1 MLRTKKGVSLIT
13 VLLFMLVATIAATAT
28 YRWIT
33 REGESSA
40 SRMVR
45 SEAYMSA
52 VSGIEAAR
60 SWMTYHGNDVGALI
74 ADYFANDK
82 KPILLDSALA
92 PLNRS
97 GQNYNVWLTGVNAEK
112 NSYKLKIF
120 SEGEARNGAK
130 HSEVAILNVNGL
142 YRVQIPEQGSEID
155 FNEAF
160 FGSLASAGDLNVNS
174 IIVNGSP
181 DATNGG
187 GAAFSTVNVTDYL
200 FVTGTAEFNSSTNVG
215 TMYVEGDFMRCTNVN
230 VNGDVFVGGKW
241 YATMG
246 GAGDVIAGDL
256 YVAGGIDLT
265 WQGPRTQGGCGGGIG
280 GTLSV
285 SGNLTSDGTVKMPD
299 NNGTWNLKVGKN
311 LVINDAMVFNTGGNS
326 NQSFPLEVGLN
337 TYIKDGISGTH
348 NYVDVAR
355 VKFGASAST
364 DTYIPNVYRVNAVD
378 SAKSGDPSTYFQSA
392 LSGDI
397 AYFSIMGQYHN
408 GGVPSSL
415 DDWKANRLDSLKKR
429 VKEGG
434 TANGCQTDK
443 YVEDPIQFNK
453 DILTSEVVLT
463 QGNHAACPALDIWKQ
478 WPSDWVAQ
486 VNACYAT
493 AESDEKYDDTWLVID
508 LTDPMFATPGT
519 LLDGKYVFIIHSDG
533 NSGNEFVLPAMT
545 EQSKAF
551 IYFPDGWNKTIRFY
565 KGDSDNNH
573 YFIFSDKDIK
583 DFQMNVNHPMQ
594 GSIFM
599 SNCASLNTGTHNA
612 ALSAVSDKDFN
623 DMLATSGIIC
633 NNDGSGKCNSNSGTG
648 GSSGGSGGSS
658 TTSSGAYDSYYI
670 ATAPQLGITLES
682 QYEAKEKAPSANNYN
697 GISPS
702 ILVLPRVI
710 YLNRDPVGQLSDYYT
725 VINLNGANETPSASN
740 VSCSPS
746 GINTAGL
753 LYQNDALID
762 EGIYECAYSS
772 TGSYG
777 TVPFYVVISGT
788 AGTTPA
794 VKFKESA
801 AEIAPGGTC
810 AEVTLV
816 VPSSTR
822 ANPISV
828 DVSVSSLPSDWTMTA
843 LSGVSERSGTT
854 DLNRIF
860 TASATP
866 SATGASEI
874 ALFKVCANS
883 GAAQG
888 TMLFQLVTPCEGC
901 IIGSPNLEIVAVTGH
916 AEVERKSLE
925 AYCAQTENV
934 QICED
939 KGWDKKALYPD
950 CDDFISGSWVEASG
964 LNCSAEEVNNKW
976 SCGTN
981 LSIGLKGVSSVPD
994 YCERIIPSENNSILS
1009 PENDQTYPL
1018 YASVKRKPYT
1028 LTVKLEGASSNDAKI
1043 HVYESAT
1050 GTYPSSPSYTCT
1062 QSDGACDYTVYAGS
1076 RIKLSYEEGSD
1087 KFSYWKCLGDN
1098 CPVNISNSSD
1108 YSLLISADNEV
1119 TAKFNDKDKHC
1130 FYEDFLSLKAFC
1142 STGETNCIE
1151 NCTLRDGC
1159 DISKTSA
1166 NWQMMFAINKKSNAT
1181 PVIEDGAIYTT
1192 NTKNANNKNGSPIL
1206 VLRAADAGSNGTM
1219 TSLFQ
1224 TTILASNK
1232 KNEFLNSGIIFR
1244 ANATMSEYLILNVFG
1259 VGFGDAGV
1267 LTARICKGAGQGIQ
1281 NSSGCIEKTLLD
1293 VNGVQRIISPT
1304 TMIKLSMTV
1313 SSSTL
1318 TVSATVSSSILGE
1331 IFDISSTVG
1340 ATFDLSSYGMNDLEH
1355 QYVGFALADSPF
1367 RVYDL
1372 GWESFDYG
1380 DACWETPKLSC
1391 SFKANYLGSIVPK
1404 DSLVTPWVGT
1414 SSWFSENGCT
1424 LKFYYNGWDNQTSYN
1439 GFSWGG
1445 YGFSLVGSYYQF
1457 SEGGLH
1463 GVPYS
1468 GSFVWNGI
1476 TCNYSGVRQHV
1487 VVQADCPSS
1496 LNSSLSGDT
1505 ASCGTFMV
1513 GEVTRCGENAVILSG
1528 SEEYVP
1534 AETDKE
1540 FLTGAALNLREATL
1554 YFHIANL
1561 DENATITVYLKDS
1574 LGNFSLPGYLTTNGD
1589 VSLNVN
1595 VMSDLETFDP
1605 QAVTA
1610 VILKGTS
1617 YFYVSYIASSCPYA
1631 LGIASCGATYNGTS
1645 WKIDAKFTNPEGVAS
1660 NGCSV
1665 TPSSSEING
1674 LSDVTCP
1681 TDGSG
1686 FSISDPDLY
1695 TRLNNGGVDL
1705 SYSFVVK
1712 AKSSNG
1718 GEVTCTTDEVTFKPA
1733 AITCSVAKSE
1743 VFTGAGVPKLTYRI
1757 DNCPSSG
1764 CDYTLELEG
1773 TGESASGTT
1782 KGNSETWSPTANTT
1796 PPLSAGEYFY
1806 KISSMGKTASCNFTV
1821 KEASP
1826 ASVSNCRIEGN
1837 TFKADV
1843 TPADNGSDWSIVV
1856 AIHDQLGNT
1865 LNTSS
1870 TQTGSGTAYSYTLP
1884 SISATETDATYWA
1897 LLYLN
1902 GNGIESC
1909 KESFPVKGTGV
1920 SSSSNAAEVSSSSS
1934 ETVSSS
1940 SSAGAITATCNVQ
1953 PNNYNISGS
1962 DALYDSQDAY
1972 FLMKNNTNEA
1982 ATFDVSLYEGAYSK
1996 GSGTISSWSGV
2007 SSINLGKLSAGTH
2020 TFTLQASGKTI
2031 CSVSLTVKEES
2042 MECSVEDLNG
2052 NKINSIDMGQTYVL
2066 KWICIQ
2072 QDPNSFGG
2080 NYSKNGS
2087 YVGGASCSNGICSVT
2102 TSENSPGSFVYTL
2115 NTWNCNSSACTNTIN
2130 INDVAPAITCPDNMT
2145 KSVGSTV
2152 SVTPKSLSG
2161 CASGCSYT
2169 IDGTSASGSDY
2180 TGGAISFAGA
2190 SYAVTETYTFNV
2202 SNSKGERASCSFNV
2216 EYSEGS
2222 TCSSSDWIIGQWD
2235 SNKHIDGT
2243 FTGACYEFN
2252 TSKACSSVQVHASGS
2267 GEILVNGQRRQC
2279 SYSDSTVPALSVIK
2293 LEVPDGCTV
2302 TKLYVSNCN

>member
-82 KPILLDSALA
+82 KPILLDSALS

-97 GQNYNVWLTGVNAEK
+97 GQNYNVWLTGVNTEK

-142 YRVQIPEQGSEID
+142 YRVQIPQEGSEID

-181 DATNGG
+181 NATNGG

-246 GAGDVIAGDL
+246 GSGDVIAGDL
-256 YVAGGIDLT
+256 YVVGGIDLT
-265 WQGPRTQGGCGGGIG
+265 TQGPRTQGGCGGGIG

-648 GSSGGSGGSS
+648 GSSGGSGSSS

-670 ATAPQLGITLES
+670 ATAAQLGITLES
-682 QYEAKEKAPSANNYN
+682 QYEAKEKAPTANNYN
-697 GISPS
+697 EISPS

-710 YLNRDPVGQLSDYYT
+710 YLNRDPIGKLSDYYS

-981 LSIGLKGVSSVPD
+981 LAIGLKGVSSVPD

-1062 QSDGACDYTVYAGS
+1062 QSDDACDYTVYAGS

-1424 LKFYYNGWDNQTSYN
+1424 LKFYYNGWDNPTSYN

-1468 GSFVWNGI
+1468 GSFIWYGI
-1476 TCNYSGVRQHV
+1476 TYNYTGIRQNV

-1528 SEEYVP
+1528 SEKYVP

-1645 WKIDAKFTNPEGVAS
+1645 WKIDAKFTNPEGAAS

-1665 TPSSSEING
+1665 TPSSSDIDG

-1733 AITCSVAKSE
+1733 AITCSVEKSE

-1773 TGESASGTT
+1773 TGESVSGTT

-1843 TPADNGSDWSIVV
+1843 TPASNGSAWSIVV
-1856 AIHDQLGNT
+1856 AVHDQLGNVVNAGST
-1865 LNTSS
+1865 TSG
-1870 TQTGSGTAYSYTLP
+1870 TGSSYSYVLP
-1884 SISATETDATYWA
+1884 PFSPKGNDETYSA

-1902 GNGIESC
+1902 GNGVASC
-1909 KESFPVKGTGV
+1909 QESFTVLGTGV
-1920 SSSSNAAEVSSSSS
+1920 SSSSSAIGEVSSSSS
-1934 ETVSSS
+1934 SVEASS
-1940 SSAGAITATCNVQ
+1940 SSAGAITATCTFESSVGVGNTAKL
-1953 PNNYNISGS
+1953 NI
-1962 DALYDSQDAY
+1962 
-1972 FLMKNNTNEA
+1972 
-1982 ATFDVSLYEGAYSK
+1982 
-1996 GSGTISSWSGV
+1996 
-2007 SSINLGKLSAGTH
+2007 SSINGQNVDSVNMILTGEGVSKTISVNRYWNAAVEITAPSSVSNYEYVLYYEGNVVCRATLNVISLLTCSTDKSEVPLGES
-2020 TFTLQASGKTI
+2020 FTLSTVYAGDAWNCDLSGNGATSACNSSHTI
-2031 CSVSLTVKEES
+2031 SPTALGAQTYVYKVTNGSKGYA
-2042 MECSVEDLNG
+2042 ECSVD
-2052 NKINSIDMGQTYVL
+2052 V
-2066 KWICIQ
+2066 
-2072 QDPNSFGG
+2072 
-2080 NYSKNGS
+2080 
-2087 YVGGASCSNGICSVT
+2087 SVV
-2102 TSENSPGSFVYTL
+2102 E
-2115 NTWNCNSSACTNTIN
+2115 
-2130 INDVAPAITCPDNMT
+2130 VAPTITCPDDMA
-2145 KSVGSTV
+2145 KSVGATV

-2161 CASGCSYT
+2161 CASGCYYT
-2169 IDGTSASGSDY
+2169 IDGTGASGSGY
-2180 TGGAISFAGA
+2180 TGGAVSFTGA
-2190 SYAVTETYTFNV
+2190 SSAGTSTYTFNV
-2202 SNSKGERASCSFNV
+2202 SNSKGSASCNFNV
-2216 EYSEGS
+2216 EYSAS
-2222 TCSSSDWIIGQWD
+2222 ACADSDWIIDQNN
-2235 SNKHIDGT
+2235 SNKTIDGS
-2243 FTGACYEFN
+2243 FSGGCYEFN
-2252 TSKACSSVQVHASGS
+2252 TAKACSNVQMHSSGT
-2267 GEILVNGQRRQC
+2267 GTVMVNGQERTC
-2279 SYSDSTVPALSVIK
+2279 GYSDSAVSASAIITLDVPST
-2293 LEVPDGCTV
+2293 CTV
-2302 TKLYVSNCN
+2302 TKLYVYNCK

>member
-1 MLRTKKGVSLIT
+1 
-13 VLLFMLVATIAATAT
+13 MLVATIAATAT

-97 GQNYNVWLTGVNAEK
+97 GQNYNVWLTGVNTEK

-142 YRVQIPEQGSEID
+142 YRVQIPQEGSEID

-181 DATNGG
+181 NATNGG

-246 GAGDVIAGDL
+246 SSGDVIAGDL
-256 YVAGGIDLT
+256 YVVGGIDLT
-265 WQGPRTQGGCGGGIG
+265 TQGPRTQGGCGGGIG

-285 SGNLTSDGTVKMPD
+285 GGNLTSEGPVKMPN
-299 NNGTWNLKVGKN
+299 NNGTWNLVVGQN
-311 LVINDAMVFNTGGNS
+311 LVVNDAMVFNTGGNS

-648 GSSGGSGGSS
+648 GSSGGSGSSS

-670 ATAPQLGITLES
+670 ATAAQLGITLES
-682 QYEAKEKAPSANNYN
+682 QYEAKEKAPTANNYN
-697 GISPS
+697 EISPS

-710 YLNRDPVGQLSDYYT
+710 YLNRDPIGKLSDYYS

-740 VSCSPS
+740 VSCSPA
-746 GINTAGL
+746 GIRTTGL
-753 LYQNDALID
+753 LYQNDELID

-777 TVPFYVVISGT
+777 TVPFYVVVSGT

-939 KGWDKKALYPD
+939 EGWDEKAHYPD
-950 CDDFISGSWVEASG
+950 CDDFISGSWLEASG
-964 LNCSAEEVNNKW
+964 LNCSVEEVNNKW

-1468 GSFVWNGI
+1468 GSFIWNGI
-1476 TCNYSGVRQHV
+1476 TYNYTGIRQNV

-1712 AKSSNG
+1712 AKSSTG
-1718 GEVTCTTDEVTFKPA
+1718 SEVSCTTDEVTFKPA

-1782 KGNSETWSPTANTT
+1782 SGNSETWSPTANTT

-1821 KEASP
+1821 KEASQ

-1843 TPADNGSDWSIVV
+1843 TPASNGSAWSIVV
-1856 AIHDQLGNT
+1856 AVHDQLGNVVNAGST
-1865 LNTSS
+1865 TSG
-1870 TQTGSGTAYSYTLP
+1870 TGSSYSYVLP
-1884 SISATETDATYWA
+1884 PFSPKGNDETYSA

-1902 GNGIESC
+1902 GNGVASC
-1909 KESFPVKGTGV
+1909 QESFTVPGTGV
-1920 SSSSNAAEVSSSSS
+1920 SSSSAQSSSSAVEVSSSSS
-1934 ETVSSS
+1934 SVEASS
-1940 SSAGAITATCNVQ
+1940 SSAGAITATCTFESSVGVGNTAKL
-1953 PNNYNISGS
+1953 NI
-1962 DALYDSQDAY
+1962 
-1972 FLMKNNTNEA
+1972 
-1982 ATFDVSLYEGAYSK
+1982 
-1996 GSGTISSWSGV
+1996 
-2007 SSINLGKLSAGTH
+2007 SSINGQNVDSVNMILTGEGVSKTISVNRYWNAAVEITAPSSVSNYEYVLYYEGNVVCRATLNVISLLTCSTDKSEVPLGES
-2020 TFTLQASGKTI
+2020 FTLSTVYAGDAWNCDLSGNGATNACNSSHTI
-2031 CSVSLTVKEES
+2031 SPTALGAQTYVYKVTNGSKGYA
-2042 MECSVEDLNG
+2042 ECSVD
-2052 NKINSIDMGQTYVL
+2052 V
-2066 KWICIQ
+2066 
-2072 QDPNSFGG
+2072 
-2080 NYSKNGS
+2080 
-2087 YVGGASCSNGICSVT
+2087 SVV
-2102 TSENSPGSFVYTL
+2102 E
-2115 NTWNCNSSACTNTIN
+2115 
-2130 INDVAPAITCPDNMT
+2130 VAPTITCPDDMA
-2145 KSVGSTV
+2145 KSVGATV

-2161 CASGCSYT
+2161 CASGCYYT
-2169 IDGTSASGSDY
+2169 IDGTGATGSGY
-2180 TGGAISFAGA
+2180 TGGAVSFTGA
-2190 SYAVTETYTFNV
+2190 SSAGIQSYTFNV
-2202 SNSKGERASCSFNV
+2202 SNSKGSASCNFNV
-2216 EYSEGS
+2216 EYSASATIDITASYGS
-2222 TCSSSDWIIGQWD
+2222 YQSYTPGKCYSITMAGGSVWRCTAGSQSTTRFIGVFNSS
-2235 SNKHIDGT
+2235 N
-2243 FTGACYEFN
+2243 FN
-2252 TSKACSSVQVHASGS
+2252 IEAWQTQATTTNPGSGS
-2267 GEILVNGQRRQC
+2267 VVEFCVDDNAPTDLQC
-2279 SYSDSTVPALSVIK
+2279 ANDW
-2293 LEVPDGCTV
+2293 
-2302 TKLYVSNCN
+2302 

>member
-97 GQNYNVWLTGVNAEK
+97 GQNYNVWLTGVNTEK

-142 YRVQIPEQGSEID
+142 YRVQIPQEGSEID

-181 DATNGG
+181 NATNGG

-777 TVPFYVVISGT
+777 TVPFYVVVSGT

-939 KGWDKKALYPD
+939 EGWDEKAHYPD

-964 LNCSAEEVNNKW
+964 LNCSVEEVNNKW

-1468 GSFVWNGI
+1468 GSFIWLGI
-1476 TCNYSGVRQHV
+1476 TYNYTGIRQNV

-1574 LGNFSLPGYLTTNGD
+1574 LENFSLPGYLTTNGD

-1764 CDYTLELEG
+1764 CDYTLKLEG
-1773 TGESASGTT
+1773 TGESVSGTT

-1843 TPADNGSDWSIVV
+1843 TPASNGSAWSIVV
-1856 AIHDQLGNT
+1856 AVHDQLGNVVNAGST
-1865 LNTSS
+1865 TSG
-1870 TQTGSGTAYSYTLP
+1870 TGSSYSYVLP
-1884 SISATETDATYWA
+1884 PFSPKGNDETYSA

-1902 GNGIESC
+1902 GNGVASC
-1909 KESFPVKGTGV
+1909 QESFPVLGTGV
-1920 SSSSNAAEVSSSSS
+1920 SSSSSAIGEVSSSSS
-1934 ETVSSS
+1934 SVEASS
-1940 SSAGAITATCNVQ
+1940 SSAGAITATCTFESSVGVGNTAKL
-1953 PNNYNISGS
+1953 NI
-1962 DALYDSQDAY
+1962 
-1972 FLMKNNTNEA
+1972 
-1982 ATFDVSLYEGAYSK
+1982 
-1996 GSGTISSWSGV
+1996 
-2007 SSINLGKLSAGTH
+2007 SSINGQNVDSVNMILTGEGVSKTISVNRYWNAAVEITAPSSVSNYEYVLYYEGNVVCRATLNVISLLTCSTDKSEVPLGES
-2020 TFTLQASGKTI
+2020 FTLSTVYAGDAWNCDLSGNGATSACNSSHTI
-2031 CSVSLTVKEES
+2031 SPTALGAQTYVYKVTNGSKGYA
-2042 MECSVEDLNG
+2042 ECSVD
-2052 NKINSIDMGQTYVL
+2052 V
-2066 KWICIQ
+2066 
-2072 QDPNSFGG
+2072 
-2080 NYSKNGS
+2080 
-2087 YVGGASCSNGICSVT
+2087 SVV
-2102 TSENSPGSFVYTL
+2102 E
-2115 NTWNCNSSACTNTIN
+2115 
-2130 INDVAPAITCPDNMT
+2130 VAPTITCPDDMA
-2145 KSVGSTV
+2145 KSVGATV

-2161 CASGCSYT
+2161 CASGCYYT
-2169 IDGTSASGSDY
+2169 IDGTGATGSGY
-2180 TGGAISFAGA
+2180 TGGAVSFTGA
-2190 SYAVTETYTFNV
+2190 SSAGTSTYTFNV
-2202 SNSKGERASCSFNV
+2202 SNSKGSASCNFNV
-2216 EYSEGS
+2216 EYSASAAIDLQVGS
-2222 TCSSSDWIIGQWD
+2222 TGVSVPCGRKIHAVGTCNENTWGPFYLTISCSGAFDKTVGSTSVDQYNVLNHNLG
-2235 SNKHIDGT
+2235 NAY
-2243 FTGACYEFN
+2243 TGLDV
-2252 TSKACSSVQVHASGS
+2252 TVSTACSSENTMLCG
-2267 GEILVNGQRRQC
+2267 
-2279 SYSDSTVPALSVIK
+2279 LS
-2293 LEVPDGCTV
+2293 
-2302 TKLYVSNCN
+2302 CNW

>member
-1 MLRTKKGVSLIT
+1 
-13 VLLFMLVATIAATAT
+13 
-28 YRWIT
+28 
-33 REGESSA
+33 
-40 SRMVR
+40 
-45 SEAYMSA
+45 
-52 VSGIEAAR
+52 
-60 SWMTYHGNDVGALI
+60 
-74 ADYFANDK
+74 
-82 KPILLDSALA
+82 
-92 PLNRS
+92 
-97 GQNYNVWLTGVNAEK
+97 
-112 NSYKLKIF
+112 
-120 SEGEARNGAK
+120 
-130 HSEVAILNVNGL
+130 
-142 YRVQIPEQGSEID
+142 
-155 FNEAF
+155 
-160 FGSLASAGDLNVNS
+160 
-174 IIVNGSP
+174 
-181 DATNGG
+181 
-187 GAAFSTVNVTDYL
+187 
-200 FVTGTAEFNSSTNVG
+200 
-215 TMYVEGDFMRCTNVN
+215 
-230 VNGDVFVGGKW
+230 
-241 YATMG
+241 
-246 GAGDVIAGDL
+246 
-256 YVAGGIDLT
+256 
-265 WQGPRTQGGCGGGIG
+265 
-280 GTLSV
+280 
-285 SGNLTSDGTVKMPD
+285 
-299 NNGTWNLKVGKN
+299 
-311 LVINDAMVFNTGGNS
+311 
-326 NQSFPLEVGLN
+326 
-337 TYIKDGISGTH
+337 
-348 NYVDVAR
+348 
-355 VKFGASAST
+355 
-364 DTYIPNVYRVNAVD
+364 
-378 SAKSGDPSTYFQSA
+378 
-392 LSGDI
+392 
-397 AYFSIMGQYHN
+397 
-408 GGVPSSL
+408 
-415 DDWKANRLDSLKKR
+415 
-429 VKEGG
+429 
-434 TANGCQTDK
+434 
-443 YVEDPIQFNK
+443 
-453 DILTSEVVLT
+453 
-463 QGNHAACPALDIWKQ
+463 
-478 WPSDWVAQ
+478 
-486 VNACYAT
+486 
-493 AESDEKYDDTWLVID
+493 
-508 LTDPMFATPGT
+508 MFATPGT

-777 TVPFYVVISGT
+777 TVPFYVVVSGT

-939 KGWDKKALYPD
+939 EGWDEKAHYPD

-964 LNCSAEEVNNKW
+964 LNCSVEEVNNKW

-1468 GSFVWNGI
+1468 GSFIWLGI
-1476 TCNYSGVRQHV
+1476 TYNYTGIRQNV

-1574 LGNFSLPGYLTTNGD
+1574 LENFSLPGYLTTNGD

-1695 TRLNNGGVDL
+1695 TRLNNGGGDL

-1764 CDYTLELEG
+1764 CDYTLKLEG
-1773 TGESASGTT
+1773 TGESVSGTT

-1843 TPADNGSDWSIVV
+1843 TPASNGSAWSIVV
-1856 AIHDQLGNT
+1856 AVHDQLGNVVNAGST
-1865 LNTSS
+1865 TSG
-1870 TQTGSGTAYSYTLP
+1870 TGSSYSYVLP
-1884 SISATETDATYWA
+1884 PFSPKGNDETYSA

-1902 GNGIESC
+1902 GNGVASC
-1909 KESFPVKGTGV
+1909 QESFPVLGTGV
-1920 SSSSNAAEVSSSSS
+1920 SSSSSAIGEVSSSSS
-1934 ETVSSS
+1934 SVEASS
-1940 SSAGAITATCNVQ
+1940 SSAGAITATCTFESSVGVGNTAKL
-1953 PNNYNISGS
+1953 NI
-1962 DALYDSQDAY
+1962 
-1972 FLMKNNTNEA
+1972 
-1982 ATFDVSLYEGAYSK
+1982 
-1996 GSGTISSWSGV
+1996 
-2007 SSINLGKLSAGTH
+2007 SSINGQNVDSVNMILTGEGVSKTISVNRYWNAAVEITAPSSVSNYEYVLYYEGNVVCRATLNVISLLTCSTDKSEVPLGES
-2020 TFTLQASGKTI
+2020 FTLSTVYAGDAWNCDLSGNGATSACNSSHTI
-2031 CSVSLTVKEES
+2031 SPTALGAQTYVYKVTNGSKGYA
-2042 MECSVEDLNG
+2042 ECSVD
-2052 NKINSIDMGQTYVL
+2052 V
-2066 KWICIQ
+2066 
-2072 QDPNSFGG
+2072 
-2080 NYSKNGS
+2080 
-2087 YVGGASCSNGICSVT
+2087 SVV
-2102 TSENSPGSFVYTL
+2102 E
-2115 NTWNCNSSACTNTIN
+2115 
-2130 INDVAPAITCPDNMT
+2130 VAPTITCPDDMA
-2145 KSVGSTV
+2145 KSVGATV

-2161 CASGCSYT
+2161 CASGCYYT
-2169 IDGTSASGSDY
+2169 IDGTGATGSGY
-2180 TGGAISFAGA
+2180 TGGAVSFTGA
-2190 SYAVTETYTFNV
+2190 SSAGTSTYTFNV
-2202 SNSKGERASCSFNV
+2202 SNSKGSASCNFNV
-2216 EYSEGS
+2216 EYSASAAIDLQVGS
-2222 TCSSSDWIIGQWD
+2222 TGVSVPCGRKIHAVGTCNENTWGPFYLTISCSGAFDKTVGSTSVDQYNVLNHNLG
-2235 SNKHIDGT
+2235 NAY
-2243 FTGACYEFN
+2243 TGLDV
-2252 TSKACSSVQVHASGS
+2252 TVSTACSSENTMLCG
-2267 GEILVNGQRRQC
+2267 
-2279 SYSDSTVPALSVIK
+2279 LS
-2293 LEVPDGCTV
+2293 
-2302 TKLYVSNCN
+2302 CNW

>member
-1 MLRTKKGVSLIT
+1 
-13 VLLFMLVATIAATAT
+13 MLVATIAATAT

-670 ATAPQLGITLES
+670 ATAAQLGITLES
-682 QYEAKEKAPSANNYN
+682 QYEAKEKAPTANNYN
-697 GISPS
+697 EISPS

-710 YLNRDPVGQLSDYYT
+710 YLNRDPIGKLSDYYS

-740 VSCSPS
+740 VSCSPA
-746 GINTAGL
+746 GIRTTGL
-753 LYQNDALID
+753 LYQNDELID

-777 TVPFYVVISGT
+777 TVPFYVVVSGT

-939 KGWDKKALYPD
+939 EGWDEKAHYPD

-964 LNCSAEEVNNKW
+964 LNCSVEEVNNKW

-1468 GSFVWNGI
+1468 GSFIWKGI
-1476 TCNYSGVRQHV
+1476 TYNYTGIRQNV

-1712 AKSSNG
+1712 AKSSTG
-1718 GEVTCTTDEVTFKPA
+1718 SEVSCTTDEVTFKPA

-1782 KGNSETWSPTANTT
+1782 SGNSETWSPTANTT

-1843 TPADNGSDWSIVV
+1843 TPASNGSAWSIVV
-1856 AIHDQLGNT
+1856 AVHDQLGNVVNAGST
-1865 LNTSS
+1865 TSG
-1870 TQTGSGTAYSYTLP
+1870 TGSSYSYVLP
-1884 SISATETDATYWA
+1884 PFSPKGNDETYSA

-1902 GNGIESC
+1902 GNGVASC
-1909 KESFPVKGTGV
+1909 QESFTVLGTGV
-1920 SSSSNAAEVSSSSS
+1920 SSSSSAIGEVSSSSS
-1934 ETVSSS
+1934 SVEASS
-1940 SSAGAITATCNVQ
+1940 SSAGAITATCTFESSVGVGNTAKL
-1953 PNNYNISGS
+1953 NI
-1962 DALYDSQDAY
+1962 
-1972 FLMKNNTNEA
+1972 
-1982 ATFDVSLYEGAYSK
+1982 
-1996 GSGTISSWSGV
+1996 
-2007 SSINLGKLSAGTH
+2007 SSINGQNVDSVNMILTGEGVSKTISVNRYWNAAVEITAPSSVSNYEYVLYYEGNVVCRATLNVISLLTCSTDKSEVPLGES
-2020 TFTLQASGKTI
+2020 FTLSTVYAGDAWNCDLSGNGATSACNSSHTI
-2031 CSVSLTVKEES
+2031 SPTALGAQTYVYKVTNGSKGYA
-2042 MECSVEDLNG
+2042 ECSVD
-2052 NKINSIDMGQTYVL
+2052 V
-2066 KWICIQ
+2066 
-2072 QDPNSFGG
+2072 
-2080 NYSKNGS
+2080 
-2087 YVGGASCSNGICSVT
+2087 SVV
-2102 TSENSPGSFVYTL
+2102 E
-2115 NTWNCNSSACTNTIN
+2115 
-2130 INDVAPAITCPDNMT
+2130 VAPTITCPDDMA
-2145 KSVGSTV
+2145 KSVGATV

-2161 CASGCSYT
+2161 CASGCYYT
-2169 IDGTSASGSDY
+2169 IDGTGASGSGY
-2180 TGGAISFAGA
+2180 TGGAVSFTGA
-2190 SYAVTETYTFNV
+2190 SSAGTSTYTFNV
-2202 SNSKGERASCSFNV
+2202 SNSKGSASCNFNV
-2216 EYSEGS
+2216 EYSASAAIDITASCGS
-2222 TCSSSDWIIGQWD
+2222 YQSYTPGKCYSITMAGGSVWRCTAGSQSTTRFIGVFNSS
-2235 SNKHIDGT
+2235 N
-2243 FTGACYEFN
+2243 FN
-2252 TSKACSSVQVHASGS
+2252 IEAWQTQATTTNPGSGS
-2267 GEILVNGQRRQC
+2267 VVEFCVDDNAPTDLQC
-2279 SYSDSTVPALSVIK
+2279 ANDW
-2293 LEVPDGCTV
+2293 
-2302 TKLYVSNCN
+2302 

>member
-1 MLRTKKGVSLIT
+1 MLQRKKGVSLIT

-60 SWMTYHGNDVGALI
+60 SWMTYHGNNVGALI

-97 GQNYNVWLTGVNAEK
+97 GQNYNVWLTGVNTEK

-142 YRVQIPEQGSEID
+142 YRVQIPQEGSEID

-181 DATNGG
+181 NATNGG

-246 GAGDVIAGDL
+246 GSGDVIAGDL
-256 YVAGGIDLT
+256 YVVGGIDLT
-265 WQGPRTQGGCGGGIG
+265 TQGPRTQGGCGGGIG

-285 SGNLTSDGTVKMPD
+285 GGNLTSEGTVKMPD

-478 WPSDWVAQ
+478 WPSDWVSQ

-508 LTDPMFATPGT
+508 LKDPMFATPGT

-583 DFQMNVNHPMQ
+583 DFQMKTSHPMQ

-623 DMLATSGIIC
+623 NMLATSGIIC
-633 NNDGSGKCNSNSGTG
+633 NNDGTGKCSSNSGG

-658 TTSSGAYDSYYI
+658 GSTSTGAYDSYYI

-939 KGWDKKALYPD
+939 EGWDEKAHYPD

-964 LNCSAEEVNNKW
+964 LNCSVEEVNNKW

-1476 TCNYSGVRQHV
+1476 TYNYSGVRQHV

-1764 CDYTLELEG
+1764 CDYTLKLEG
-1773 TGESASGTT
+1773 TGESVSGTT

-1806 KISSMGKTASCNFTV
+1806 KISSMGKTATCGFTV

-1843 TPADNGSDWSIVV
+1843 TPAGDGAAWNIVV
-1856 AIHDQLGNT
+1856 AVHDQLGNVVNAGST
-1865 LNTSS
+1865 TSG
-1870 TQTGSGTAYSYTLP
+1870 TGSSYSYVLP
-1884 SISATETDATYWA
+1884 PFSPKGNDETYSA

-1902 GNGIESC
+1902 GNGVASC
-1909 KESFPVKGTGV
+1909 QESFTVLGTGV
-1920 SSSSNAAEVSSSSS
+1920 SSSSSAIGEVSSSSS
-1934 ETVSSS
+1934 SVEASS
-1940 SSAGAITATCNVQ
+1940 SSAGAITATCTFESSVGVGNTAKL
-1953 PNNYNISGS
+1953 NI
-1962 DALYDSQDAY
+1962 
-1972 FLMKNNTNEA
+1972 
-1982 ATFDVSLYEGAYSK
+1982 
-1996 GSGTISSWSGV
+1996 
-2007 SSINLGKLSAGTH
+2007 SSINGQNVDNVNMILTGEGVSKTISVNRYYNPLVEITAPSSVSNYEYVLYYEGNVVCRATLNVISLLTCSTDKSEVPLGES
-2020 TFTLQASGKTI
+2020 FTLSTVYAGDAWNCDLSGNGATSACNSSHTI
-2031 CSVSLTVKEES
+2031 SPTALGAQTYVYKVTNGSKGYA
-2042 MECSVEDLNG
+2042 ECSVD
-2052 NKINSIDMGQTYVL
+2052 V
-2066 KWICIQ
+2066 
-2072 QDPNSFGG
+2072 
-2080 NYSKNGS
+2080 
-2087 YVGGASCSNGICSVT
+2087 SVV
-2102 TSENSPGSFVYTL
+2102 E
-2115 NTWNCNSSACTNTIN
+2115 
-2130 INDVAPAITCPDNMT
+2130 VAPAITCPDDMT
-2145 KSVGSTV
+2145 KSVGATV
-2152 SVTPKSLSG
+2152 SITPKSLSG
-2161 CASGCSYT
+2161 CASGCSWT
-2169 IDGTSASGSDY
+2169 IDGAGASGSGY
-2180 TGGAISFAGA
+2180 TGGAVSFTGA
-2190 SYAVTETYTFNV
+2190 SSAGIQSYTFNV
-2202 SNSKGERASCSFNV
+2202 SNSKGSASCNFNV
-2216 EYSEGS
+2216 EYSASATIDITASYRSYQSYTPGKCYSITMAGGS
-2222 TCSSSDWIIGQWD
+2222 VWRCTAGSQSTTRFIGVFNSS
-2235 SNKHIDGT
+2235 N
-2243 FTGACYEFN
+2243 FN
-2252 TSKACSSVQVHASGS
+2252 IEAWQTQATTTNPGSGS
-2267 GEILVNGQRRQC
+2267 VVEFCVDDNAPTDLQC
-2279 SYSDSTVPALSVIK
+2279 ANDW
-2293 LEVPDGCTV
+2293 
-2302 TKLYVSNCN
+2302 

>member
-97 GQNYNVWLTGVNAEK
+97 GQNYNVWLTGVNTEK

-142 YRVQIPEQGSEID
+142 YRVQIPQEGSEID

-181 DATNGG
+181 NATNGG

-246 GAGDVIAGDL
+246 GSGDVIAGDL
-256 YVAGGIDLT
+256 YVVGGIDLT
-265 WQGPRTQGGCGGGIG
+265 TQGPRTQGGCGGGIG

-285 SGNLTSDGTVKMPD
+285 GGNLTSEGPVKMPN
-299 NNGTWNLKVGKN
+299 NNGTWNLVVGQN
-311 LVINDAMVFNTGGNS
+311 LVVNDAMIFNTGGYS
-326 NQSFPLEVGLN
+326 NQNFPLEVGLN
-337 TYIKDGISGTH
+337 TYIEDGISGTH
-348 NYVDVAR
+348 NYVDVAK
-355 VKFGASAST
+355 VKFGTSSST

-378 SAKSGDPSTYFQSA
+378 AEKSGDPSTYFQSA

-397 AYFSIMGQYHN
+397 AYFSITGQYHN
-408 GGVPSSL
+408 GGAPTNL
-415 DDWKANRLDSLKKR
+415 NDWKANRLDSLKERIKD
-429 VKEGG
+429 GG
-434 TANGCQTDK
+434 TAKGCQTDK

-939 KGWDKKALYPD
+939 EGWDEKAHYPD

-964 LNCSAEEVNNKW
+964 LNCSVEEVNNKW

-1259 VGFGDAGV
+1259 VGSGDEGV

-1468 GSFVWNGI
+1468 GSFIWHGI
-1476 TCNYSGVRQHV
+1476 TYNYTGIRQNV

-1695 TRLNNGGVDL
+1695 TRLNNGGADL

-1764 CDYTLELEG
+1764 CDYTLKLEG
-1773 TGESASGTT
+1773 TGESVSGTT

-1843 TPADNGSDWSIVV
+1843 TPASNGSAWSIVV
-1856 AIHDQLGNT
+1856 AVHDQLGNVVNAGST
-1865 LNTSS
+1865 TSG
-1870 TQTGSGTAYSYTLP
+1870 TGSSYSYVLP
-1884 SISATETDATYWA
+1884 PFSPKGNDETYSA

-1902 GNGIESC
+1902 GNGVASC
-1909 KESFPVKGTGV
+1909 QESFTVPGTGV
-1920 SSSSNAAEVSSSSS
+1920 SSSSAQSSSSAVEVSSSSS
-1934 ETVSSS
+1934 SVEASS
-1940 SSAGAITATCNVQ
+1940 SSAGAITATCTFESSVGVGNTAKL
-1953 PNNYNISGS
+1953 NI
-1962 DALYDSQDAY
+1962 
-1972 FLMKNNTNEA
+1972 
-1982 ATFDVSLYEGAYSK
+1982 
-1996 GSGTISSWSGV
+1996 
-2007 SSINLGKLSAGTH
+2007 SSINGQNVDSVNMILTGEGVSKTISVNRYWNAAVEITAPSSVSNYEYVLYYEGNVVCRATLNVISLLTCSTDKSEVPLGES
-2020 TFTLQASGKTI
+2020 FTLSTVYAGDAWNCDLSGNGATSACNSSHTI
-2031 CSVSLTVKEES
+2031 SPTALGAQTYVYKVTNGSKGYA
-2042 MECSVEDLNG
+2042 ECSVD
-2052 NKINSIDMGQTYVL
+2052 V
-2066 KWICIQ
+2066 
-2072 QDPNSFGG
+2072 
-2080 NYSKNGS
+2080 
-2087 YVGGASCSNGICSVT
+2087 SVV
-2102 TSENSPGSFVYTL
+2102 E
-2115 NTWNCNSSACTNTIN
+2115 
-2130 INDVAPAITCPDNMT
+2130 VAPTITCPDDMA
-2145 KSVGSTV
+2145 KSVGATV

-2161 CASGCSYT
+2161 CASGCYYT
-2169 IDGTSASGSDY
+2169 IDGTGASGSGY
-2180 TGGAISFAGA
+2180 TGGAVSFTGA
-2190 SYAVTETYTFNV
+2190 SSAGTSTYTFNV
-2202 SNSKGERASCSFNV
+2202 SNSKGSASCNFNV
-2216 EYSEGS
+2216 EYSASATIDITASYGS
-2222 TCSSSDWIIGQWD
+2222 YQSYTPGKCYSITMAGGNVWRCTAGSQSTTRFIGVFNSS
-2235 SNKHIDGT
+2235 N
-2243 FTGACYEFN
+2243 FN
-2252 TSKACSSVQVHASGS
+2252 IEAWQTQATTTNPGSGS
-2267 GEILVNGQRRQC
+2267 VVEFCVDDNAPTDLQC
-2279 SYSDSTVPALSVIK
+2279 ANDW
-2293 LEVPDGCTV
+2293 
-2302 TKLYVSNCN
+2302 

>member
-1 MLRTKKGVSLIT
+1 
-13 VLLFMLVATIAATAT
+13 MLVATIAATAT

-97 GQNYNVWLTGVNAEK
+97 GQNYNVWLTGVNTEK

-142 YRVQIPEQGSEID
+142 YRVQIPQEGSEID

-181 DATNGG
+181 NATNGG

-246 GAGDVIAGDL
+246 SSGDVIAGDL
-256 YVAGGIDLT
+256 YVVGGIDLT
-265 WQGPRTQGGCGGGIG
+265 TQGPRTQGGCGGGIG

-285 SGNLTSDGTVKMPD
+285 GGNLTSEGPVKMPN
-299 NNGTWNLKVGKN
+299 NNGTWNLVVGQN
-311 LVINDAMVFNTGGNS
+311 LVVNDAMVFNTGGNS

-453 DILTSEVVLT
+453 DILTSEVVLK
-463 QGNHAACPALDIWKQ
+463 QESHAACPALDIWKQ
-478 WPSDWVAQ
+478 WPSDWVSQ

-508 LTDPMFATPGT
+508 LKDPMFATPPGT

-725 VINLNGANETPSASN
+725 VLNLNGANETPSASN
-740 VSCSPS
+740 VSCSPA
-746 GINTAGL
+746 GIRTTGL
-753 LYQNDALID
+753 LYQNDELID

-939 KGWDKKALYPD
+939 EGWDEKAHYPD

-964 LNCSAEEVNNKW
+964 LNCSVEEVNNKW

-1050 GTYPSSPSYTCT
+1050 GTYPSSPSYTC
-1062 QSDGACDYTVYAGS
+1062 SDGACDYTVYAGS

-1142 STGETNCIE
+1142 SAGETNCIQ
-1151 NCTLRDGC
+1151 NCTSSGGC
-1159 DISKTSA
+1159 DISQTSA
-1166 NWQMMFAINKKSNAT
+1166 NWQMMFTNVKGNNKSNAA
-1181 PVIEDGAIYTT
+1181 PVIKDGAIYTT
-1192 NTKNANNKNGSPIL
+1192 NTKNANNKNGTQTL

-1224 TTILASNK
+1224 TTIMPSNK
-1232 KNEFLNSGIIFR
+1232 QNEFLNSGIIFR

-1259 VGFGDAGV
+1259 VGFGDVGV
-1267 LTARICKGAGQGIQ
+1267 LSARICKGASQGIQ

-1468 GSFVWNGI
+1468 GSFIWNGI
-1476 TCNYSGVRQHV
+1476 TYNYTGIRQNV

-1764 CDYTLELEG
+1764 CDYTLKLEG
-1773 TGESASGTT
+1773 TGESVSGTT

-1826 ASVSNCRIEGN
+1826 ASVSKCRIEGN

-1843 TPADNGSDWSIVV
+1843 TPASNGSAWSIVV
-1856 AIHDQLGNT
+1856 AVHDQLGNVVNAGST
-1865 LNTSS
+1865 TSG
-1870 TQTGSGTAYSYTLP
+1870 TGSSYSYVLP
-1884 SISATETDATYWA
+1884 PFSPKGNGETYSA

-1902 GNGIESC
+1902 GNGVASC
-1909 KESFPVKGTGV
+1909 QESFTVPGTGV
-1920 SSSSNAAEVSSSSS
+1920 SSSSAQSSSSAV
-1934 ETVSSS
+1934 EVSS
-1940 SSAGAITATCNVQ
+1940 SSAGAITATCNVKH
-1953 PNNYNISGS
+1953 NGSAVSTIYTNVSYTWDVTNISGAS
-1962 DALYDSQDAY
+1962 GNFDPTLQITATGYSQKINCGTSGCWNNGFTTPITPGSYEYKLIYDENVICS
-1972 FLMKNNTNEA
+1972 
-1982 ATFDVSLYEGAYSK
+1982 ATFEVKPAL
-1996 GSGTISSWSGV
+1996 T
-2007 SSINLGKLSAGTH
+2007 
-2020 TFTLQASGKTI
+2020 
-2031 CSVSLTVKEES
+2031 CSVDKTEIGLGESFTFNAHFALNAWSAEFKEKGNSVAFTGSQSDNQYFASATVTPQSVGEFTYTFKITES
-2042 MECSVEDLNG
+2042 NDG
-2052 NKINSIDMGQTYVL
+2052 N
-2066 KWICIQ
+2066 
-2072 QDPNSFGG
+2072 P
-2080 NYSKNGS
+2080 
-2087 YVGGASCSNGICSVT
+2087 SCSKTVT
-2102 TSENSPGSFVYTL
+2102 VEEVPPT
-2115 NTWNCNSSACTNTIN
+2115 
-2130 INDVAPAITCPDNMT
+2130 ITCPDDMT
-2145 KSVGSTV
+2145 KPIGATV

-2161 CASGCSYT
+2161 CAGGCYYT
-2169 IDGTSASGSDY
+2169 IEGTGTTGSGY
-2180 TGGAISFAGA
+2180 TGGALSFTGA
-2190 SYAVTETYTFNV
+2190 SAAGTSNYTFNV
-2202 SNSKGERASCSFNV
+2202 SNSKGSASCNFNV
-2216 EYSEGS
+2216 EYSAS
-2222 TCSSSDWIIGQWD
+2222 ACIANDWIIDQYN
-2235 SNKHIDGT
+2235 SNKTIDGS
-2243 FTGACYEFN
+2243 FSGGCYEFN
-2252 TSKACSSVQVHASGS
+2252 TAKACSNVQMHSSGT
-2267 GEILVNGQRRQC
+2267 GTVMVNGQERTC
-2279 SYSDSTVPALSVIK
+2279 GYSDSAVSASAIITLDVPST
-2293 LEVPDGCTV
+2293 CTV
-2302 TKLYVSNCN
+2302 TILYVYS

>member
-1 MLRTKKGVSLIT
+1 
-13 VLLFMLVATIAATAT
+13 MLVATIAATAT

-97 GQNYNVWLTGVNAEK
+97 GQNYNVWLTGVNTEK

-142 YRVQIPEQGSEID
+142 YRVQIPQEGTEISFDKAFYGSSSNFTNSPNMQSAIINGDMKGNQPSVTENLLITG
-155 FNEAF
+155 NAELGGTA
-160 FGSLASAGDLNVNS
+160 SLAGADLYIQGDASFNSHTLIGGSSDTNVAY
-174 IIVNGSP
+174 V
-181 DATNGG
+181 GG
-187 GAAFSTVNVTDYL
+187 NVT
-200 FVTGTAEFNSSTNVG
+200 TCA
-215 TMYVEGDFMRCTNVN
+215 
-230 VNGDVFVGGKW
+230 GGKI
-241 YATMG
+241 YVG
-246 GAGDVIAGDL
+246 GDL
-256 YVAGGIDLT
+256 YVGGDIPGNCEID
-265 WQGPRTQGGCGGGIG
+265 
-280 GTLSV
+280 V
-285 SGNLTSDGTVKMPD
+285 SGNLTI
-299 NNGTWNLKVGKN
+299 NGTLERSSETKPVKVGKN
-311 LVINDAMVFNTGGNS
+311 LVFTENGKISLNGDNAGSQFQISGSTYLPKNFTGTGDGNGNRKGNLGQKIYRYSDANFEICSPNGSQNGAYDNYYYGIYSQCQLLTNNGKEYNNPEYRYMSYASTEGESRIGGTMSAWARTDNVLKAIGDKYWQNIDRMKEYGNLIVEGSNSVPEPILLQNEQAWKNQKANARCKELGFSHMDSPIQNMMNSDNTNGVYNDINDCYAKLTETNDPILYNGYMVVEFSGNS
-326 NQSFPLEVGLN
+326 TSNMSQNVGVVLNGKFIFYYNSLVGALYLPPTTSGSSILLYLEQGGGTLFSAGGSSNERNYNYFVYSPKNVNFAKLKITGSVVMA
-337 TYIKDGISGTH
+337 DGA
-348 NYVDVAR
+348 VAAVNDGE
-355 VKFGASAST
+355 VKF
-364 DTYIPNVYRVNAVD
+364 NFN
-378 SAKSGDPSTYFQSA
+378 GDVIRA
-392 LSGDI
+392 LAD
-397 AYFSIMGQYHN
+397 A
-408 GGVPSSL
+408 GV
-415 DDWKANRLDSLKKR
+415 
-429 VKEGG
+429 
-434 TANGCQTDK
+434 
-443 YVEDPIQFNK
+443 IQENPEYTK
-453 DILTSEVVLT
+453 
-463 QGNHAACPALDIWKQ
+463 
-478 WPSDWVAQ
+478 
-486 VNACYAT
+486 
-493 AESDEKYDDTWLVID
+493 LV
-508 LTDPMFATPGT
+508 
-519 LLDGKYVFIIHSDG
+519 
-533 NSGNEFVLPAMT
+533 
-545 EQSKAF
+545 
-551 IYFPDGWNKTIRFY
+551 
-565 KGDSDNNH
+565 
-573 YFIFSDKDIK
+573 
-583 DFQMNVNHPMQ
+583 
-594 GSIFM
+594 
-599 SNCASLNTGTHNA
+599 
-612 ALSAVSDKDFN
+612 
-623 DMLATSGIIC
+623 
-633 NNDGSGKCNSNSGTG
+633 G

-658 TTSSGAYDSYYI
+658 GSTSTGAYDSYYI
-670 ATAPQLGITLES
+670 ATAAQLSITLES

-725 VINLNGANETPSASN
+725 VLNLNGANETPSASN
-740 VSCSPS
+740 VSCSPA
-746 GINTAGL
+746 GIRTTGL
-753 LYQNDALID
+753 LYQNDELID

-777 TVPFYVVISGT
+777 TVPFYVVVSGT

-866 SATGASEI
+866 SATGTSETP
-874 ALFKVCANS
+874 LFKVCANS
-883 GAAQG
+883 GASQG

-939 KGWDKKALYPD
+939 EGWDEKAHYPD

-964 LNCSAEEVNNKW
+964 LNCSVEEVNNKW

-981 LSIGLKGVSSVPD
+981 LAIGLKGVSSVPD

-1062 QSDGACDYTVYAGS
+1062 QSDDACDYTVYAGS

-1476 TCNYSGVRQHV
+1476 TYNYSGVRQHV

-1645 WKIDAKFTNPEGVAS
+1645 WKIDAKFTNPEGAAS

-1665 TPSSSEING
+1665 TPSSSDIDG

-1733 AITCSVAKSE
+1733 AITCSVEKSE

-1773 TGESASGTT
+1773 TGESVSGTT

-1843 TPADNGSDWSIVV
+1843 TPASNGSAWSIVV
-1856 AIHDQLGNT
+1856 AVHDQLGNVVNAGST
-1865 LNTSS
+1865 TSG
-1870 TQTGSGTAYSYTLP
+1870 TGSSYSYVLP
-1884 SISATETDATYWA
+1884 TISPKGNDETYSA

-1902 GNGIESC
+1902 GNGVASC
-1909 KESFPVKGTGV
+1909 QESFTVLGTGV
-1920 SSSSNAAEVSSSSS
+1920 SSSSSAIGEVSSSSS
-1934 ETVSSS
+1934 SVEASS

-1953 PNNYNISGS
+1953 PNNWSISGS
-1962 DALYDSQDAY
+1962 DVLYDSQDAY
-1972 FLMKNNTNEA
+1972 FLMKNNTHEE
-1982 ATFDVSLYEGAYSK
+1982 ATFDVSLYEGAYSL

-2007 SSINLGKLSAGTH
+2007 SSINLGKLSAGSH
-2020 TFTLQASGKTI
+2020 TFTLQAAGKTI
-2031 CSVSLTVKEES
+2031 CSVPLTVKEALV
-2042 MECSVEDLNG
+2042 CSVDKTEIGLGESFTFNAHFALNAWSAEFKEKG
-2052 NKINSIDMGQTYVL
+2052 NSVAFTGSQSDNQYFASATVTPQSVGEFTYTFKITGSND
-2066 KWICIQ
+2066 
-2072 QDPNSFGG
+2072 G
-2080 NYSKNGS
+2080 NP
-2087 YVGGASCSNGICSVT
+2087 SCSKTVT
-2102 TSENSPGSFVYTL
+2102 VEEVPPT
-2115 NTWNCNSSACTNTIN
+2115 
-2130 INDVAPAITCPDNMT
+2130 ITCPDDMEKN
-2145 KSVGSTV
+2145 VGSTV
-2152 SVTPKSLSG
+2152 SVTPKALSG
-2161 CASGCSYT
+2161 CTNGCAITIEGAGVSENSG
-2169 IDGTSASGSDY
+2169 Y
-2180 TGGAISFAGA
+2180 TGSSVSFTGESVAGSKA
-2190 SYAVTETYTFNV
+2190 YTFTV
-2202 SNSKGERASCSFNV
+2202 TNSVGTASCNFNV
-2216 EYSEGS
+2216 EYSAS
-2222 TCSSSDWIIGQWD
+2222 ACIASDWIIDQNN
-2235 SNKHIDGT
+2235 SNKTIDGS
-2243 FTGACYEFN
+2243 FSGGCYEFN
-2252 TSKACSSVQVHASGS
+2252 TAKACSNVQMHSSGT
-2267 GEILVNGQRRQC
+2267 GTVMVNGQERTC
-2279 SYSDSTVPALSVIK
+2279 GYSDSAVSASAIITLDVPST
-2293 LEVPDGCTV
+2293 CTV
-2302 TKLYVSNCN
+2302 TKLYVYTCK

>member
-1 MLRTKKGVSLIT
+1 
-13 VLLFMLVATIAATAT
+13 MLVATIAATAT

-40 SRMVR
+40 SRMLR

-60 SWMTYHGNDVGALI
+60 SWMTYHGNDLGALI

-82 KPILLDSALA
+82 KPILLDSALS

-130 HSEVAILNVNGL
+130 HSEVAILNVSGL
-142 YRVQIPEQGSEID
+142 YRVQIPQEGTEISFD
-155 FNEAF
+155 KAF
-160 FGSLASAGDLNVNS
+160 FGESNGFVGTDKMQSGIINGDFSGNQPQVEESFLVTGNVTYQGNTSATGDLY
-174 IIVNGSP
+174 I
-181 DATNGG
+181 GG
-187 GAAFSTVNVTDYL
+187 NLSNQGALTLGNPSGGD
-200 FVTGTAEFNSSTNVG
+200 TNVV
-215 TMYVEGDFMRCTNVN
+215 YI
-230 VNGDVFVGGKW
+230 GGNLSDC
-241 YATMG
+241 
-246 GAGDVIAGDL
+246 AGSKFKVYGDL
-256 YVAGGIDLT
+256 YVGGYVSANCEVEVTGNFTLGGTIF
-265 WQGPRTQGGCGGGIG
+265 RTGDKRVTVGKNWVFTESGKMDISGDNAAKYNVSGTMVLPDIIESHCNMWGCGDGNGNRNAIFNQVYRYNKTDYYSVLGQSKAGYPKGVYMQGTTQSEVTDGCSANGYTDNSGECKSKRLFSFKGNFESSPVVSKWDRKDNVLKAIG
-280 GTLSV
+280 GNYWENYDKMLAYK
-285 SGNLTSDGTVKMPD
+285 NLIVDGTVPD
-299 NNGTWNLKVGKN
+299 PILLKDKDSWMGEKANDFCNLPTTDGLN
-311 LVINDAMVFNTGGNS
+311 TTLVDAINECYVKAKDENKLYNDFLVLEMNIGSSNGNS
-326 NQSFPLEVGLN
+326 NHSLN
-337 TYIKDGISGTH
+337 G
-348 NYVDVAR
+348 
-355 VKFGASAST
+355 KFVFILTGGAQL
-364 DTYIPNVYRVNAVD
+364 RL
-378 SAKSGDPSTYFQSA
+378 PST
-392 LSGDI
+392 
-397 AYFSIMGQYHN
+397 
-408 GGVPSSL
+408 
-415 DDWKANRLDSLKKR
+415 
-429 VKEGG
+429 
-434 TANGCQTDK
+434 
-443 YVEDPIQFNK
+443 
-453 DILTSEVVLT
+453 TSNSVVMLYMP
-463 QGNHAACPALDIWKQ
+463 Q
-478 WPSDWVAQ
+478 
-486 VNACYAT
+486 
-493 AESDEKYDDTWLVID
+493 
-508 LTDPMFATPGT
+508 
-519 LLDGKYVFIIHSDG
+519 
-533 NSGNEFVLPAMT
+533 
-545 EQSKAF
+545 
-551 IYFPDGWNKTIRFY
+551 GWN
-565 KGDSDNNH
+565 SDL
-573 YFIFSDKDIK
+573 
-583 DFQMNVNHPMQ
+583 MP
-594 GSIFM
+594 
-599 SNCASLNTGTHNA
+599 A
-612 ALSAVSDKDFN
+612 
-623 DMLATSGIIC
+623 
-633 NNDGSGKCNSNSGTG
+633 DGSGNDPFNYFIYSEGDIRQLLQWSSKSLAGSIMMANGSQLGTSQGGTNLKYNGDVIRALADAGFIQENPEYTTLTG
-648 GSSGGSGGSS
+648 GSSGGSSATS
-658 TTSSGAYDSYYI
+658 TGAYDSYYI
-670 ATAPQLGITLES
+670 ATAAQLSITLES

-725 VINLNGANETPSASN
+725 VLNLNGANETPSASN

-746 GINTAGL
+746 GINTTGL

-777 TVPFYVVISGT
+777 TVPFYVVVSGT

-794 VKFKESA
+794 VKFKESV

-925 AYCAQTENV
+925 AYCAQTENA

-939 KGWDKKALYPD
+939 EGWDEKAHYPD

-964 LNCSAEEVNNKW
+964 LNCSVEEVNNKW

-1142 STGETNCIE
+1142 STGETNCIQ
-1151 NCTLRDGC
+1151 NCTSSGGC
-1159 DISKTSA
+1159 DISQTSA
-1166 NWQMMFAINKKSNAT
+1166 NWQMMFTNVKGNNKSNAA
-1181 PVIEDGAIYTT
+1181 PVIKDGAIYTT
-1192 NTKNANNKNGSPIL
+1192 NTKNANNKNGTQTL

-1224 TTILASNK
+1224 TTIMPSNK
-1232 KNEFLNSGIIFR
+1232 QNEFLNSGIIFR

-1259 VGFGDAGV
+1259 VGSGDEGV
-1267 LTARICKGAGQGIQ
+1267 LSARICKGASQGIQ
-1281 NSSGCIEKTLLD
+1281 NSSGCETTVLVD
-1293 VNGVQRIISPT
+1293 ENGNAVTISST
-1304 TMIKLSMTV
+1304 SMIKFSMTV
-1313 SSSTL
+1313 SSSSL
-1318 TVSATVSSSILGE
+1318 VLKARVASSN
-1331 IFDISSTVG
+1331 VG
-1340 ATFDLSSYGMNDLEH
+1340 ATMDISSYGMNDLVH
-1355 QYVGFALADSPF
+1355 QYVGFALADAPF
-1367 RVYDL
+1367 RLYDL
-1372 GWESFDYG
+1372 GWESSDYG
-1380 DACWETPKLSC
+1380 EECWDTPKLNC
-1391 SFKANYLGSIVPK
+1391 SFKANYLGWIVPK
-1404 DSLVTPWVGT
+1404 DSLVTPWVGV
-1414 SSWFSENGCT
+1414 SSWFSAKGCS
-1424 LKFYYNGWDNQTSYN
+1424 LKYYYNGWDNQTAYDGSA
-1439 GFSWGG
+1439 WGEF
-1445 YGFSLVGSYYQF
+1445 GFSLDGSDYQF
-1457 SEGGLH
+1457 SESGSH

-1468 GSFVWNGI
+1468 GSFIWQGI
-1476 TCNYSGVRQHV
+1476 TYNYTGIRQNV
-1487 VVQADCPSS
+1487 VVKATCPSD
-1496 LNSSLSGDT
+1496 LNSSFSGDT

-1513 GEVTRCGENAVILSG
+1513 GEVVRCSENAVILSG
-1528 SEEYVP
+1528 ASEYVS
-1534 AETDKE
+1534 ADVERE
-1540 FLTGAALNLREATL
+1540 FSTVSLFNLREATL
-1554 YFHIANL
+1554 YFHIADL

-1574 LGNFSLPGYLTTNGD
+1574 SGNYSLPGTLYANGD
-1589 VSLNVN
+1589 QSLNVN
-1595 VMSDLETFDP
+1595 VMSDLDAFDP
-1605 QAVTA
+1605 QNVTA

-1617 YFYVSYIASSCPYA
+1617 YFNVSYIASSCPYA
-1631 LGIASCGATYNGTS
+1631 LGIASCNASYNGVS
-1645 WKIDAKFTNPEGVAS
+1645 WKIAAAFTNPEGVAS

-1712 AKSSNG
+1712 AKSSTG
-1718 GEVTCTTDEVTFKPA
+1718 SEVSCTTDEVTFKPA

-1782 KGNSETWSPTANTT
+1782 SGNSETWSPTANTT

-1909 KESFPVKGTGV
+1909 KESFTVKGTGV

-2115 NTWNCNSSACTNTIN
+2115 ASWNCNSSACTNTID
-2130 INDVAPAITCPDNMT
+2130 INDVAPTITCPDNMT

-2161 CASGCSYT
+2161 CTNGCSYT
-2169 IDGTSASGSDY
+2169 IEGTSASGNGY

-2216 EYSEGS
+2216 EYSASATIDITASYGS
-2222 TCSSSDWIIGQWD
+2222 YQSYTPGKCYSITMAGGRVWRCTAGSQSTTTRFIGVFNSS
-2235 SNKHIDGT
+2235 N
-2243 FTGACYEFN
+2243 FN
-2252 TSKACSSVQVHASGS
+2252 IEAWQTQATTTNPGSGS
-2267 GEILVNGQRRQC
+2267 VVEFCVDDNAPTDLQC
-2279 SYSDSTVPALSVIK
+2279 ANDW
-2293 LEVPDGCTV
+2293 
-2302 TKLYVSNCN
+2302 

>member
-1 MLRTKKGVSLIT
+1 MLQRKKGVSLIT

-40 SRMVR
+40 SRMLR

-97 GQNYNVWLTGVNAEK
+97 GQNYNVWLTGVNTEK

-142 YRVQIPEQGSEID
+142 YRVQIPQEGSEID

-181 DATNGG
+181 NATNGG

-246 GAGDVIAGDL
+246 GSGDVIAGDL
-256 YVAGGIDLT
+256 YVVGGIDLT
-265 WQGPRTQGGCGGGIG
+265 TQGPRTQGGCDGGIG

-670 ATAPQLGITLES
+670 ATAAQLSITLES

-725 VINLNGANETPSASN
+725 VLNLNGANETPSASN

-777 TVPFYVVISGT
+777 TVPFYVVVSGT

-939 KGWDKKALYPD
+939 EGWDEKAHYPD

-964 LNCSAEEVNNKW
+964 LNCSVEEVNNKW

-1468 GSFVWNGI
+1468 GSFVWNDI
-1476 TCNYSGVRQHV
+1476 TYNYSGVRQHV

-1837 TFKADV
+1837 TIEGNTFKADV
-1843 TPADNGSDWSIVV
+1843 TPASNGSAWSIVV
-1856 AIHDQLGNT
+1856 AVHDQLGNVVNAGST
-1865 LNTSS
+1865 TSG
-1870 TQTGSGTAYSYTLP
+1870 TGSSYSYVLP
-1884 SISATETDATYWA
+1884 PFSPKGNDETYSA

-1902 GNGIESC
+1902 GNGVASC
-1909 KESFPVKGTGV
+1909 QESFTVPGTGV
-1920 SSSSNAAEVSSSSS
+1920 SSSSAQSSSSAVEVSSSSS
-1934 ETVSSS
+1934 SVEASS
-1940 SSAGAITATCNVQ
+1940 SSAGAITATCNVMY
-1953 PNNYNISGS
+1953 NSAAVSTIYTNVSYTWNVTNISGAS
-1962 DALYDSQDAY
+1962 GNFDPTLQITATGYSQKINCGTSGCWNNGFTTPITPGNYEYKLIYDENVICS
-1972 FLMKNNTNEA
+1972 
-1982 ATFDVSLYEGAYSK
+1982 ATFEVKPALTCSADKTEIALGESFTLSTVYAGDAWNCELSGNGATSACNSSHTISPTALGAQTYVYKVTNGSK
-1996 GSGTISSWSGV
+1996 GY
-2007 SSINLGKLSAGTH
+2007 A
-2020 TFTLQASGKTI
+2020 
-2031 CSVSLTVKEES
+2031 
-2042 MECSVEDLNG
+2042 ECSVD
-2052 NKINSIDMGQTYVL
+2052 V
-2066 KWICIQ
+2066 
-2072 QDPNSFGG
+2072 
-2080 NYSKNGS
+2080 
-2087 YVGGASCSNGICSVT
+2087 SVEEPPPT
-2102 TSENSPGSFVYTL
+2102 
-2115 NTWNCNSSACTNTIN
+2115 
-2130 INDVAPAITCPDNMT
+2130 ITCPDDMT
-2145 KSVGSTV
+2145 KPIGATV

-2161 CASGCSYT
+2161 CAGGCYYT
-2169 IDGTSASGSDY
+2169 IDGTGATGSGY
-2180 TGGAISFAGA
+2180 TGGAVSF
-2190 SYAVTETYTFNV
+2190 T
-2202 SNSKGERASCSFNV
+2202 GES
-2216 EYSEGS
+2216 SEGS
-2222 TCSSSDWIIGQWD
+2222 KSYTFTVTNSVGTASCPFTVTYKESSVNVVDMEKGQENVVVPCGSSIHATGTCNENTWGPLYLTVECTGSFEKTVGTSSAGQYN
-2235 SNKHIDGT
+2235 SVSYKFGNAYEGFDGT
-2243 FTGACYEFN
+2243 VTTKCPE
-2252 TSKACSSVQVHASGS
+2252 
-2267 GEILVNGQRRQC
+2267 EGQTMNC
-2279 SYSDSTVPALSVIK
+2279 
-2293 LEVPDGCTV
+2293 
-2302 TKLYVSNCN
+2302 KLYCNWN

>member
-1 MLRTKKGVSLIT
+1 
-13 VLLFMLVATIAATAT
+13 MLVATIAATAT

-40 SRMVR
+40 SRMLR

-97 GQNYNVWLTGVNAEK
+97 GQNYNVWLTGVNTEK

-142 YRVQIPEQGSEID
+142 YRVQIPQEGSEID

-181 DATNGG
+181 NATNGG

-648 GSSGGSGGSS
+648 GSSGGSGSSS

-670 ATAPQLGITLES
+670 ATAAQLGITLES
-682 QYEAKEKAPSANNYN
+682 QYEAKEKAPTANNYN
-697 GISPS
+697 EISPS

-710 YLNRDPVGQLSDYYT
+710 YLNRDPIGKLSDYYS

-740 VSCSPS
+740 VSCSPA
-746 GINTAGL
+746 GIRTTGL
-753 LYQNDALID
+753 LYQNDELID

-777 TVPFYVVISGT
+777 TVPFYVVVSGT

-939 KGWDKKALYPD
+939 EGWDEKAHYPD
-950 CDDFISGSWVEASG
+950 CDDFISGSWLEASG
-964 LNCSAEEVNNKW
+964 LNCSVEEVNNKW

-1468 GSFVWNGI
+1468 GSFIWNGI
-1476 TCNYSGVRQHV
+1476 TYNYTGIRQNV

-1764 CDYTLELEG
+1764 CDYTLKLEG
-1773 TGESASGTT
+1773 TGESVSGTT

-1843 TPADNGSDWSIVV
+1843 TPASNGSAWSIVV
-1856 AIHDQLGNT
+1856 AVHDQLGNVVNAGST
-1865 LNTSS
+1865 TSG
-1870 TQTGSGTAYSYTLP
+1870 TGSSYSYVLP
-1884 SISATETDATYWA
+1884 PFSPKGNDETYSA

-1902 GNGIESC
+1902 GNGVASC
-1909 KESFPVKGTGV
+1909 QESFTVLGTGV
-1920 SSSSNAAEVSSSSS
+1920 SSSSSAIGEVSSSSS
-1934 ETVSSS
+1934 SVEASS
-1940 SSAGAITATCNVQ
+1940 SSAGAITATCTFESSVGVGNTAKL
-1953 PNNYNISGS
+1953 NI
-1962 DALYDSQDAY
+1962 
-1972 FLMKNNTNEA
+1972 
-1982 ATFDVSLYEGAYSK
+1982 
-1996 GSGTISSWSGV
+1996 
-2007 SSINLGKLSAGTH
+2007 SSINGQNVDSVNMILTGEGVSKTISVNRYWNAAVEITAPSSVSNYEYVLYYEGNVVCRATLNVISLLTCSTDKSEVPLGES
-2020 TFTLQASGKTI
+2020 FTLSTVYAGDAWNCDLSGNGATSACNSSHTI
-2031 CSVSLTVKEES
+2031 SPTALGAQTYVYKVTNGSKGYA
-2042 MECSVEDLNG
+2042 ECSVD
-2052 NKINSIDMGQTYVL
+2052 V
-2066 KWICIQ
+2066 
-2072 QDPNSFGG
+2072 
-2080 NYSKNGS
+2080 
-2087 YVGGASCSNGICSVT
+2087 SVV
-2102 TSENSPGSFVYTL
+2102 E
-2115 NTWNCNSSACTNTIN
+2115 
-2130 INDVAPAITCPDNMT
+2130 VAPAITCPDDMT
-2145 KSVGSTV
+2145 KSVGATV
-2152 SVTPKSLSG
+2152 SITPKSLSG
-2161 CASGCSYT
+2161 CASGCSWT
-2169 IDGTSASGSDY
+2169 IDGAGASGSGY
-2180 TGGAISFAGA
+2180 TGGAVSFTGA
-2190 SYAVTETYTFNV
+2190 SSAGTSTYTFNV
-2202 SNSKGERASCSFNV
+2202 SNSKGSASCNFNV
-2216 EYSEGS
+2216 EYSASAAIDITASYGS
-2222 TCSSSDWIIGQWD
+2222 YQSYTPGKCYSITMAGGSVWRCTAGSQSTTRFIGVFNSS
-2235 SNKHIDGT
+2235 N
-2243 FTGACYEFN
+2243 FN
-2252 TSKACSSVQVHASGS
+2252 IEAWQTQATTTNPGSGS
-2267 GEILVNGQRRQC
+2267 VVEFCVDDNAPTDLQC
-2279 SYSDSTVPALSVIK
+2279 ANDW
-2293 LEVPDGCTV
+2293 
-2302 TKLYVSNCN
+2302 

>member
-1 MLRTKKGVSLIT
+1 M
-13 VLLFMLVATIAATAT
+13 
-28 YRWIT
+28 
-33 REGESSA
+33 
-40 SRMVR
+40 
-45 SEAYMSA
+45 
-52 VSGIEAAR
+52 
-60 SWMTYHGNDVGALI
+60 
-74 ADYFANDK
+74 
-82 KPILLDSALA
+82 
-92 PLNRS
+92 
-97 GQNYNVWLTGVNAEK
+97 NAEK

-246 GAGDVIAGDL
+246 GSGDVIAGDL
-256 YVAGGIDLT
+256 YVVGGIDLT
-265 WQGPRTQGGCGGGIG
+265 TQGPRTQGGCGGGIG

-285 SGNLTSDGTVKMPD
+285 GGNLTSEGPVKMPN
-299 NNGTWNLKVGKN
+299 NNGTWNLVVGQN
-311 LVINDAMVFNTGGNS
+311 LVVNDAMIFNTGGYS
-326 NQSFPLEVGLN
+326 NQNFPLEVGLN
-337 TYIKDGISGTH
+337 TYIEDGISGTH
-348 NYVDVAR
+348 NYVDVAK
-355 VKFGASAST
+355 VKFGTSAST

-378 SAKSGDPSTYFQSA
+378 AEKSGDPSTYFQSA

-397 AYFSIMGQYHN
+397 AYFSITGQYHN
-408 GGVPSSL
+408 GGAPTNL
-415 DDWKANRLDSLKKR
+415 NDWKANRLDSLKERIKD
-429 VKEGG
+429 GG

-939 KGWDKKALYPD
+939 EGWDEKAHYPD

-964 LNCSAEEVNNKW
+964 LNCSVEEVNNKW

-1617 YFYVSYIASSCPYA
+1617 YFYVSYIASSCPDA
-1631 LGIASCGATYNGTS
+1631 LGIASCGATYTGTS

-1782 KGNSETWSPTANTT
+1782 SGNSETWSPTANTT

-1843 TPADNGSDWSIVV
+1843 SPASDGSAWSIVV
-1856 AIHDQLGNT
+1856 AVHDQLGNVVNAGST
-1865 LNTSS
+1865 TSG
-1870 TQTGSGTAYSYTLP
+1870 TGSSYSYVLP
-1884 SISATETDATYWA
+1884 TISPKGNDETYSA

-1902 GNGIESC
+1902 GNGVASC
-1909 KESFPVKGTGV
+1909 QESFTVLGTGV
-1920 SSSSNAAEVSSSSS
+1920 SSSSSAIGEVSSSSS
-1934 ETVSSS
+1934 SVEASS
-1940 SSAGAITATCNVQ
+1940 SSAGAITATCTFESSVGVGNTAKL
-1953 PNNYNISGS
+1953 NI
-1962 DALYDSQDAY
+1962 
-1972 FLMKNNTNEA
+1972 
-1982 ATFDVSLYEGAYSK
+1982 
-1996 GSGTISSWSGV
+1996 
-2007 SSINLGKLSAGTH
+2007 SSINGQNVDNVNMILTGEGVSKTISVNRYWNAAVEITAPSSVSNYEYVLYYEGNVVCRATLNVISLLTCSTDKSEVPLGES
-2020 TFTLQASGKTI
+2020 FTLSTVYAGDAWNCDLSGNGATSACNSSHTI
-2031 CSVSLTVKEES
+2031 SPTALGAQTYVYKVTNGSKGYA
-2042 MECSVEDLNG
+2042 ECSVD
-2052 NKINSIDMGQTYVL
+2052 V
-2066 KWICIQ
+2066 
-2072 QDPNSFGG
+2072 
-2080 NYSKNGS
+2080 
-2087 YVGGASCSNGICSVT
+2087 SVV
-2102 TSENSPGSFVYTL
+2102 E
-2115 NTWNCNSSACTNTIN
+2115 
-2130 INDVAPAITCPDNMT
+2130 VAPTITCPDDMA
-2145 KSVGSTV
+2145 KSVGATV

-2161 CASGCSYT
+2161 CASGCYYT
-2169 IDGTSASGSDY
+2169 IDGTGATGSGY
-2180 TGGAISFAGA
+2180 TGGAVSFTGA
-2190 SYAVTETYTFNV
+2190 SVAGTSTYTFNV
-2202 SNSKGERASCSFNV
+2202 SNSKGSASCNFNV
-2216 EYSEGS
+2216 EYSASAAIDLQVGS
-2222 TCSSSDWIIGQWD
+2222 TGVSVPWGRKIHAVGTCNENTWGPFNLTISCSGAFDKTVGSTSVDQYNVLNHNLG
-2235 SNKHIDGT
+2235 NAY
-2243 FTGACYEFN
+2243 TGLDV
-2252 TSKACSSVQVHASGS
+2252 TVSTACSSENTMLCG
-2267 GEILVNGQRRQC
+2267 
-2279 SYSDSTVPALSVIK
+2279 LS
-2293 LEVPDGCTV
+2293 
-2302 TKLYVSNCN
+2302 CNW

>member
-97 GQNYNVWLTGVNAEK
+97 GQNYNVWLTGVNTEK

-453 DILTSEVVLT
+453 DILTSEVVLK
-463 QGNHAACPALDIWKQ
+463 QESHAACPALDIWKQ
-478 WPSDWVAQ
+478 WPSDWVSQ

-508 LTDPMFATPGT
+508 LKDPMFATPGT

-565 KGDSDNNH
+565 KEDSDNNH

-583 DFQMNVNHPMQ
+583 DFQMKTSHPMQ

-648 GSSGGSGGSS
+648 GSSGGSGSSS

-670 ATAPQLGITLES
+670 ATAAQLGITLES
-682 QYEAKEKAPSANNYN
+682 QYEAKEKAPTANNYN

-725 VINLNGANETPSASN
+725 VLNLNGANETPSASN
-740 VSCSPS
+740 VSCSPA
-746 GINTAGL
+746 GIRTTGL
-753 LYQNDALID
+753 LYQNDELID

-777 TVPFYVVISGT
+777 TVPFYVVVSGT

-939 KGWDKKALYPD
+939 EGWDEKAHYPD

-964 LNCSAEEVNNKW
+964 LNCSVEEVNNKW

-1468 GSFVWNGI
+1468 GSFIWLGI
-1476 TCNYSGVRQHV
+1476 TYNYTGIRQNV

-1645 WKIDAKFTNPEGVAS
+1645 WKIDAKFTNPEGAAS

-1665 TPSSSEING
+1665 TPSSSDIDG

-1733 AITCSVAKSE
+1733 AITCSVEKSE

-1773 TGESASGTT
+1773 TGESVSGTT
-1782 KGNSETWSPTANTT
+1782 KGNSETWSPTANVV
-1796 PPLSAGEYFY
+1796 PPLSAGEYYY
-1806 KISSMGKTASCNFTV
+1806 KISSMGKTATCGFTV

-1826 ASVSNCRIEGN
+1826 ASVSKCRIEGN

-1843 TPADNGSDWSIVV
+1843 SPASDGSAWSIVV
-1856 AIHDQLGNT
+1856 AVHDQLGNVVKAGST
-1865 LNTSS
+1865 TSG
-1870 TQTGSGTAYSYTLP
+1870 TGSSYSYVLP
-1884 SISATETDATYWA
+1884 PFSPKGNDETYSA

-1902 GNGIESC
+1902 GNGVASC
-1909 KESFPVKGTGV
+1909 QESFTVLGTGV
-1920 SSSSNAAEVSSSSS
+1920 SSSSSAIGEVSSSSS
-1934 ETVSSS
+1934 SSVEASS
-1940 SSAGAITATCNVQ
+1940 SSAGAITATCTFESSVGVGNTAKL
-1953 PNNYNISGS
+1953 NI
-1962 DALYDSQDAY
+1962 
-1972 FLMKNNTNEA
+1972 
-1982 ATFDVSLYEGAYSK
+1982 
-1996 GSGTISSWSGV
+1996 
-2007 SSINLGKLSAGTH
+2007 SSINGQNVDSVNMILTGEGVSKTISVNRYWNAAVEITAPSSVSNYEYVLYYEGNVVCRATLNVISLLTCSTDKSEVPLGES
-2020 TFTLQASGKTI
+2020 FTLSTVYAGDAWNCDLSGNGATSACNSSHTI
-2031 CSVSLTVKEES
+2031 SPTALGAQTYVYKVTNGSKGYA
-2042 MECSVEDLNG
+2042 ECSVD
-2052 NKINSIDMGQTYVL
+2052 V
-2066 KWICIQ
+2066 
-2072 QDPNSFGG
+2072 
-2080 NYSKNGS
+2080 
-2087 YVGGASCSNGICSVT
+2087 SVV
-2102 TSENSPGSFVYTL
+2102 E
-2115 NTWNCNSSACTNTIN
+2115 
-2130 INDVAPAITCPDNMT
+2130 VAPAITCPDDMT
-2145 KSVGSTV
+2145 KSVGATV
-2152 SVTPKSLSG
+2152 SITPKSLSG
-2161 CASGCSYT
+2161 CASGCSWT
-2169 IDGTSASGSDY
+2169 IDGAGASGSGY
-2180 TGGAISFAGA
+2180 TGGAVSFTGA
-2190 SYAVTETYTFNV
+2190 SSAGIQSYTFNV
-2202 SNSKGERASCSFNV
+2202 SNSKGSASCNFNV
-2216 EYSEGS
+2216 EYSASATIDLQVGS
-2222 TCSSSDWIIGQWD
+2222 TGVSVPCGRKIHAVGTCNENTWGPFNLTISCSGAFDKTVGSTSVDQYNVLNHNLG
-2235 SNKHIDGT
+2235 NAY
-2243 FTGACYEFN
+2243 TGLDV
-2252 TSKACSSVQVHASGS
+2252 TVSTACSSENTMLCG
-2267 GEILVNGQRRQC
+2267 
-2279 SYSDSTVPALSVIK
+2279 LS
-2293 LEVPDGCTV
+2293 
-2302 TKLYVSNCN
+2302 CNW

>member
-1 MLRTKKGVSLIT
+1 
-13 VLLFMLVATIAATAT
+13 MLVATIAATAT

-97 GQNYNVWLTGVNAEK
+97 GQNYNVWLTGVNAKK

-120 SEGEARNGAK
+120 SVGEARNGAK

-142 YRVQIPEQGSEID
+142 YRVQIPQEGTKISFNKAFYGESDGFVGTDKMQSGIINGDFSGNQPQVEESFLVTGNVTYQGNTSATGDLYIGGNLSNQGALTLGNPAGGD
-155 FNEAF
+155 TNVVYIGGNLSDCA
-160 FGSLASAGDLNVNS
+160 GSLFKV
-174 IIVNGSP
+174 
-181 DATNGG
+181 
-187 GAAFSTVNVTDYL
+187 Y
-200 FVTGTAEFNSSTNVG
+200 
-215 TMYVEGDFMRCTNVN
+215 
-230 VNGDVFVGGKW
+230 
-241 YATMG
+241 
-246 GAGDVIAGDL
+246 GDL
-256 YVAGGIDLT
+256 YVGGNINAN
-265 WQGPRTQGGCGGGIG
+265 CKIE
-280 GTLSV
+280 V
-285 SGNLTSDGTVKMPD
+285 SGNFTLGGTIYRTGDQQVTVGKNWVFTESGKMDISSDNSAKYNVSGTMILPDIIESHCNMWGCGDGNGNRKAIFNQVYRYNKTDYYSILDQSKAGYPKGVYMQGTTQSEVTDGCLFGYIDNSGECKSKRLFSFKGNFESSPVVSKWDRKDNVLKAIGGNYWENYDKMLAYKNLIVDGTVPD
-299 NNGTWNLKVGKN
+299 PILLKDKDSWMGEKANDFCNLPTT
-311 LVINDAMVFNTGGNS
+311 D
-326 NQSFPLEVGLN
+326 GLN
-337 TYIKDGISGTH
+337 TTLVDAINECYVKAKDENKLYNDFLVLEMNIGSSNGNSDH
-348 NYVDVAR
+348 SLNG
-355 VKFGASAST
+355 KFVFILTGGAQL
-364 DTYIPNVYRVNAVD
+364 RL
-378 SAKSGDPSTYFQSA
+378 PSTTSNSVVMLYMPQGWNSDLMPANGSGNDPFNYFIYSE
-392 LSGDI
+392 GDI
-397 AYFSIMGQYHN
+397 RQLLQWSSKSLAGSIMMVDGSQL
-408 GGVPSSL
+408 GTSQ
-415 DDWKANRLDSLKKR
+415 
-429 VKEGG
+429 GG
-434 TANGCQTDK
+434 TNLKYNGD
-443 YVEDPIQFNK
+443 VIRALADAGFIQENPEY
-453 DILTSEVVLT
+453 T
-463 QGNHAACPALDIWKQ
+463 
-478 WPSDWVAQ
+478 
-486 VNACYAT
+486 
-493 AESDEKYDDTWLVID
+493 
-508 LTDPMFATPGT
+508 T
-519 LLDGKYVFIIHSDG
+519 L
-533 NSGNEFVLPAMT
+533 
-545 EQSKAF
+545 
-551 IYFPDGWNKTIRFY
+551 
-565 KGDSDNNH
+565 
-573 YFIFSDKDIK
+573 
-583 DFQMNVNHPMQ
+583 
-594 GSIFM
+594 
-599 SNCASLNTGTHNA
+599 
-612 ALSAVSDKDFN
+612 
-623 DMLATSGIIC
+623 
-633 NNDGSGKCNSNSGTG
+633 TG
-648 GSSGGSGGSS
+648 GSSGGSSATS
-658 TTSSGAYDSYYI
+658 TGAYDSYYI
-670 ATAPQLGITLES
+670 ATAAQLSITLES
-682 QYEAKEKAPSANNYN
+682 QYEAKEKAPAANNYN

-725 VINLNGANETPSASN
+725 VLNLNGANETPSASN

-777 TVPFYVVISGT
+777 TVPFYVVVSGT

-854 DLNRIF
+854 NLSRIF

-866 SATGASEI
+866 LATGVSETP
-874 ALFKVCANS
+874 LFKVCANS

-888 TMLFQLVTPCEGC
+888 TMIFQLVTPCEGC

-925 AYCAQTENV
+925 AYCAQTENA

-939 KGWDKKALYPD
+939 EGWDEKAHYPD

-964 LNCSAEEVNNKW
+964 LNCSVEEVNNKW

-1142 STGETNCIE
+1142 SAGETNCIQ
-1151 NCTLRDGC
+1151 NCTSSGGC
-1159 DISKTSA
+1159 DISQTSA
-1166 NWQMMFAINKKSNAT
+1166 NWQMMFTNVKGNNKSNAA
-1181 PVIEDGAIYTT
+1181 PVIKDGAIYTT
-1192 NTKNANNKNGSPIL
+1192 NTKNANNKNGTQTL

-1224 TTILASNK
+1224 TTIMPSNK
-1232 KNEFLNSGIIFR
+1232 QNEFLNSGIIFR

-1259 VGFGDAGV
+1259 VGSGDEGV
-1267 LTARICKGAGQGIQ
+1267 LSARICKGASQGIQ
-1281 NSSGCIEKTLLD
+1281 NSSGCKTTVLVD
-1293 VNGVQRIISPT
+1293 ENGNAVTISST
-1304 TMIKLSMTV
+1304 SMIKFSMTV
-1313 SSSTL
+1313 SSSSL
-1318 TVSATVSSSILGE
+1318 VLKARVASSN
-1331 IFDISSTVG
+1331 VG
-1340 ATFDLSSYGMNDLEH
+1340 ATMDISSYGMNDLVH
-1355 QYVGFALADSPF
+1355 QYVGFALADAPF
-1367 RVYDL
+1367 RLYDL
-1372 GWESFDYG
+1372 GWESSDYG
-1380 DACWETPKLSC
+1380 EECWDTPKLNC
-1391 SFKANYLGSIVPK
+1391 SFKANYLGWIVPK
-1404 DSLVTPWVGT
+1404 DSLVTPWVGV
-1414 SSWFSENGCT
+1414 SSWFSAKGCS
-1424 LKFYYNGWDNQTSYN
+1424 LKYYYNGWDNQTAYDGSA
-1439 GFSWGG
+1439 WGEF
-1445 YGFSLVGSYYQF
+1445 GFSLYGSDYQF
-1457 SEGGLH
+1457 SESGSH

-1468 GSFVWNGI
+1468 GSFIWHGI
-1476 TCNYSGVRQHV
+1476 TYNYTGIRQNV
-1487 VVQADCPSS
+1487 VVKATCPSD
-1496 LNSSLSGDT
+1496 LNSSFSGDT

-1513 GEVTRCGENAVILSG
+1513 GEVVRCSENAVILSG
-1528 SEEYVP
+1528 ASEYVS
-1534 AETDKE
+1534 ADVERE
-1540 FLTGAALNLREATL
+1540 FSTGAALNLREATL
-1554 YFHIANL
+1554 YFHIADL

-1574 LGNFSLPGYLTTNGD
+1574 SGNFSLPGTLYANGD
-1589 VSLNVN
+1589 QSLNVN
-1595 VMSDLETFDP
+1595 VMSDLDAFDP
-1605 QAVTA
+1605 QNVTA

-1617 YFYVSYIASSCPYA
+1617 YFNVSYIASSCPYA
-1631 LGIASCGATYNGTS
+1631 LGIASCNASYNGVS
-1645 WKIDAKFTNPEGVAS
+1645 WKIAATFTNPEGAAN

-1665 TPSSSEING
+1665 TPSSSEIDG
-1674 LSDVTCP
+1674 LADVTCP

-1695 TRLNNGGVDL
+1695 SRLNNGGVDL

-1782 KGNSETWSPTANTT
+1782 SGNSETWSPTANTT

-1843 TPADNGSDWSIVV
+1843 TPASNGSAWSIVV
-1856 AIHDQLGNT
+1856 AVHDQLGNVVNAGST
-1865 LNTSS
+1865 TSG
-1870 TQTGSGTAYSYTLP
+1870 TGSSYSYVLP
-1884 SISATETDATYWA
+1884 TISPKGNDETYSA

-1902 GNGIESC
+1902 GNGVASC
-1909 KESFPVKGTGV
+1909 QESFTVQGTGA
-1920 SSSSNAAEVSSSSS
+1920 SSSSAQSFSSA
-1934 ETVSSS
+1934 VAVSS
-1940 SSAGAITATCNVQ
+1940 SSAGAITATCNFESAVGAG
-1953 PNNYNISGS
+1953 NTAKLNISNVSGQNVDNVDMILTGGGFS
-1962 DALYDSQDAY
+1962 KNITVNRYYNALVEITAPSS
-1972 FLMKNNTNEA
+1972 
-1982 ATFDVSLYEGAYSK
+1982 VSNYEYVLYYEGNVVCRATLNVISLLTCSTDKSEVPLGESFTLSTVYAGDAWNCDLSGNGATNACNSSHTISPTALGAQTYVYKVTNGSK
-1996 GSGTISSWSGV
+1996 GY
-2007 SSINLGKLSAGTH
+2007 A
-2020 TFTLQASGKTI
+2020 
-2031 CSVSLTVKEES
+2031 
-2042 MECSVEDLNG
+2042 ECSVD
-2052 NKINSIDMGQTYVL
+2052 V
-2066 KWICIQ
+2066 
-2072 QDPNSFGG
+2072 
-2080 NYSKNGS
+2080 
-2087 YVGGASCSNGICSVT
+2087 SVV
-2102 TSENSPGSFVYTL
+2102 E
-2115 NTWNCNSSACTNTIN
+2115 
-2130 INDVAPAITCPDNMT
+2130 VAPTITCPDDMA
-2145 KSVGSTV
+2145 KSVGATV

-2161 CASGCSYT
+2161 CASGCYYT
-2169 IDGTSASGSDY
+2169 IDGTGATGSGY
-2180 TGGAISFAGA
+2180 TGGAVSFTGA
-2190 SYAVTETYTFNV
+2190 SVAGSKAYTFTV
-2202 SNSKGERASCSFNV
+2202 TNSVGAASCSFNV
-2216 EYSEGS
+2216 EYKESSAIEVEFIYNGNSFDFEPDKEYVIKSCTGGGS
-2222 TCSSSDWIIGQWD
+2222 TLTCGAAGEGKTLYANGNLSFTSQSWQSLDNFQSAGSICVAGTKITVLGGMVRCKNQW
-2235 SNKHIDGT
+2235 
-2243 FTGACYEFN
+2243 
-2252 TSKACSSVQVHASGS
+2252 
-2267 GEILVNGQRRQC
+2267 
-2279 SYSDSTVPALSVIK
+2279 
-2293 LEVPDGCTV
+2293 
-2302 TKLYVSNCN
+2302 

>member
-1 MLRTKKGVSLIT
+1 
-13 VLLFMLVATIAATAT
+13 MLVATIAATAT

-97 GQNYNVWLTGVNAEK
+97 GQNYNVWLTGVNTEK

-142 YRVQIPEQGSEID
+142 YRVQIPQEGSEID

-181 DATNGG
+181 NATNGG

-246 GAGDVIAGDL
+246 GSGDVIAGDL
-256 YVAGGIDLT
+256 YVVGGIDLT
-265 WQGPRTQGGCGGGIG
+265 TQGPRTQGGCGGGIG

-285 SGNLTSDGTVKMPD
+285 GGNLTSEGPVKMPN
-299 NNGTWNLKVGKN
+299 NNGTWNLVVGQN
-311 LVINDAMVFNTGGNS
+311 LVVNDAMIFNTGGYS
-326 NQSFPLEVGLN
+326 NQNFPLEVGLN
-337 TYIKDGISGTH
+337 TYIEDGISGTH
-348 NYVDVAR
+348 NYVDVAK
-355 VKFGASAST
+355 VKFGTSSST

-378 SAKSGDPSTYFQSA
+378 AEKSGDPSTYFQSA

-397 AYFSIMGQYHN
+397 AYFSITGQYHN
-408 GGVPSSL
+408 GGAPTNL
-415 DDWKANRLDSLKKR
+415 NDWKANRLDSLKERIKD
-429 VKEGG
+429 GG
-434 TANGCQTDK
+434 TAKGCQTDK

-939 KGWDKKALYPD
+939 EGWDEKAHYPD

-964 LNCSAEEVNNKW
+964 LNCSVEEVNNKW

-1259 VGFGDAGV
+1259 VGSGDEGV

-1468 GSFVWNGI
+1468 GSFIWHGI
-1476 TCNYSGVRQHV
+1476 TYNYTGIRQNV

-1695 TRLNNGGVDL
+1695 TRLNNGGADL

-1764 CDYTLELEG
+1764 CDYTLKLEG
-1773 TGESASGTT
+1773 TGESVSGTT

-1843 TPADNGSDWSIVV
+1843 TPASNGSAWSIVV
-1856 AIHDQLGNT
+1856 AVHDQLGNVVNAGST
-1865 LNTSS
+1865 TSG
-1870 TQTGSGTAYSYTLP
+1870 TGSSYSYVLP
-1884 SISATETDATYWA
+1884 PFSPKGNDETYSA

-1902 GNGIESC
+1902 GNGVASC
-1909 KESFPVKGTGV
+1909 QESFTVPGTGV
-1920 SSSSNAAEVSSSSS
+1920 SSSSAQSSSSAVEVSSSSS
-1934 ETVSSS
+1934 SVEASS
-1940 SSAGAITATCNVQ
+1940 SSAGAITATCTFESSVGVGNTAKL
-1953 PNNYNISGS
+1953 NI
-1962 DALYDSQDAY
+1962 
-1972 FLMKNNTNEA
+1972 
-1982 ATFDVSLYEGAYSK
+1982 
-1996 GSGTISSWSGV
+1996 
-2007 SSINLGKLSAGTH
+2007 SSINGQNVDSVNMILTGEGVSKTISVNRYWNAAVEITAPSSVSNYEYVLYYEGNVVCRATLNVISLLTCSTDKSEVPLGES
-2020 TFTLQASGKTI
+2020 FTLSTVYAGDAWNCDLSGNGATSACNSSHTI
-2031 CSVSLTVKEES
+2031 SPTALGAQTYVYKVTNGSKGYA
-2042 MECSVEDLNG
+2042 ECSVD
-2052 NKINSIDMGQTYVL
+2052 V
-2066 KWICIQ
+2066 
-2072 QDPNSFGG
+2072 
-2080 NYSKNGS
+2080 
-2087 YVGGASCSNGICSVT
+2087 SVV
-2102 TSENSPGSFVYTL
+2102 E
-2115 NTWNCNSSACTNTIN
+2115 
-2130 INDVAPAITCPDNMT
+2130 VAPTITCPDDMA
-2145 KSVGSTV
+2145 KSVGATV

-2161 CASGCSYT
+2161 CASGCYYT
-2169 IDGTSASGSDY
+2169 IDGTGASGSGY
-2180 TGGAISFAGA
+2180 TGGAVSFTGA
-2190 SYAVTETYTFNV
+2190 SSAGTSTYTFNV
-2202 SNSKGERASCSFNV
+2202 SNSKGSASCNFNV
-2216 EYSEGS
+2216 EYSASATIDITASYGS
-2222 TCSSSDWIIGQWD
+2222 YQSYTPGKCYSITMAGGNVWRCTAGSQSTTRFIGVFNSS
-2235 SNKHIDGT
+2235 N
-2243 FTGACYEFN
+2243 FN
-2252 TSKACSSVQVHASGS
+2252 IEAWQTQATTTNPGSGS
-2267 GEILVNGQRRQC
+2267 VVEFCVDDNAPTDLQC
-2279 SYSDSTVPALSVIK
+2279 ANDW
-2293 LEVPDGCTV
+2293 
-2302 TKLYVSNCN
+2302 

>member
-97 GQNYNVWLTGVNAEK
+97 GQNYNVWLTGVNTEK

-142 YRVQIPEQGSEID
+142 YRVQIPQEGSEID

-181 DATNGG
+181 NATNGG

-246 GAGDVIAGDL
+246 SSGDVIAGDL
-256 YVAGGIDLT
+256 YVVGGIDLT
-265 WQGPRTQGGCGGGIG
+265 TQGPRTQGGCGGGIG

-285 SGNLTSDGTVKMPD
+285 GGNLTSEGPVKMPN
-299 NNGTWNLKVGKN
+299 NNGTWNLVVGQN
-311 LVINDAMVFNTGGNS
+311 LVVNDAMVFNTGGNS

-397 AYFSIMGQYHN
+397 AYFSITGQYHN
-408 GGVPSSL
+408 GGAPTNL
-415 DDWKANRLDSLKKR
+415 NDWKANRLDSLKERIKD
-429 VKEGG
+429 GG

-463 QGNHAACPALDIWKQ
+463 QGNHVACPALDIWKQ

-670 ATAPQLGITLES
+670 ATAAQLGITLES
-682 QYEAKEKAPSANNYN
+682 QYEAKEKAPTANNYN
-697 GISPS
+697 EISPS

-710 YLNRDPVGQLSDYYT
+710 YLNRDPIGKLSDYYS

-740 VSCSPS
+740 VSCSPA
-746 GINTAGL
+746 GIRTTGL
-753 LYQNDALID
+753 LYQNDELID

-777 TVPFYVVISGT
+777 TVPFYVVVSGT

-866 SATGASEI
+866 SATGTSETP
-874 ALFKVCANS
+874 LFKVCANS
-883 GAAQG
+883 GASQG

-939 KGWDKKALYPD
+939 EGWDEKAHYPD

-964 LNCSAEEVNNKW
+964 LNCSVEEVNNKW

-1476 TCNYSGVRQHV
+1476 TYNYSGVRQHV

-1712 AKSSNG
+1712 AKSSTG
-1718 GEVTCTTDEVTFKPA
+1718 SEVSCTTDEVTFKPA

-1782 KGNSETWSPTANTT
+1782 SGNSETWSPTANTT

-1843 TPADNGSDWSIVV
+1843 TPASNGSAWSIVV
-1856 AIHDQLGNT
+1856 AVHDQLGNVVNAGST
-1865 LNTSS
+1865 TSG
-1870 TQTGSGTAYSYTLP
+1870 TGSSYSYVLP
-1884 SISATETDATYWA
+1884 PFSPKGNDETYSA

-1902 GNGIESC
+1902 GNGVASC
-1909 KESFPVKGTGV
+1909 QESFTVLGTGV
-1920 SSSSNAAEVSSSSS
+1920 SSSSSAIGEVSSSSS
-1934 ETVSSS
+1934 SSVEASS
-1940 SSAGAITATCNVQ
+1940 SSAGAITATCNVKY
-1953 PNNYNISGS
+1953 NGAAVSTIYTNVSYTWDVTNISGAS
-1962 DALYDSQDAY
+1962 GNFDPTLQITATGYSQ
-1972 FLMKNNTNEA
+1972 KINCGTSNCWNNGFTTPITPGSYEYKLIYNENVICS
-1982 ATFDVSLYEGAYSK
+1982 ATFEVKPALTCSTDKSEVPLGESFTLSTVYAGDAWNCDLSGNGATSACN
-1996 GSGTISSWSGV
+1996 SSHTISPTA
-2007 SSINLGKLSAGTH
+2007 LGQQTYVYKVTNG
-2020 TFTLQASGKTI
+2020 
-2031 CSVSLTVKEES
+2031 SLGYA
-2042 MECSVEDLNG
+2042 ECSVD
-2052 NKINSIDMGQTYVL
+2052 V
-2066 KWICIQ
+2066 
-2072 QDPNSFGG
+2072 
-2080 NYSKNGS
+2080 
-2087 YVGGASCSNGICSVT
+2087 SVV
-2102 TSENSPGSFVYTL
+2102 E
-2115 NTWNCNSSACTNTIN
+2115 
-2130 INDVAPAITCPDNMT
+2130 VAPTITCPDDMT
-2145 KSVGSTV
+2145 KSVGATV

-2161 CASGCSYT
+2161 CASGCSWT
-2169 IDGTSASGSDY
+2169 IDGAGASGSGY
-2180 TGGAISFAGA
+2180 TGGAVSFTGESSAGT
-2190 SYAVTETYTFNV
+2190 STYTFNV
-2202 SNSKGERASCSFNV
+2202 SNSKGSASCNFNV
-2216 EYSEGS
+2216 EYSAS
-2222 TCSSSDWIIGQWD
+2222 ACIASDWIIDQYN
-2235 SNKHIDGT
+2235 SNKNIEGS
-2243 FTGACYEFN
+2243 FSGGCYEFN
-2252 TSKACSSVQVHASGS
+2252 TTKACSNVQMHSSGT
-2267 GEILVNGQRRQC
+2267 GTVMVNGQERTC
-2279 SYSDSTVPALSVIK
+2279 GYSDSAVSASAIITLDVPST
-2293 LEVPDGCTV
+2293 CTV
-2302 TKLYVSNCN
+2302 TKLYVYNCK

>member
-97 GQNYNVWLTGVNAEK
+97 GQNYNVWLTGVNTEK

-142 YRVQIPEQGSEID
+142 YRVQIPQEGSEID

-181 DATNGG
+181 NATNGG

-246 GAGDVIAGDL
+246 SSGDVIAGDL
-256 YVAGGIDLT
+256 YVVGGIDLT
-265 WQGPRTQGGCGGGIG
+265 TQGPRTQGGCGGGIG

-285 SGNLTSDGTVKMPD
+285 GGNLTSEGPVKMPN
-299 NNGTWNLKVGKN
+299 NNGTWNLVVGQN
-311 LVINDAMVFNTGGNS
+311 LVVNDAMVFNTGGNS

-453 DILTSEVVLT
+453 DILTSEVVLK
-463 QGNHAACPALDIWKQ
+463 QESHAACPALDIWKQ
-478 WPSDWVAQ
+478 WPSDWVSQ

-508 LTDPMFATPGT
+508 LKDPMFATPGT

-648 GSSGGSGGSS
+648 GSSGGSGSSS

-670 ATAPQLGITLES
+670 ATAAQLGITLES
-682 QYEAKEKAPSANNYN
+682 QYEAKEKAPTANNYN
-697 GISPS
+697 EISPS

-710 YLNRDPVGQLSDYYT
+710 YLNRDPIGKLSDYYS

-740 VSCSPS
+740 VSCSPA
-746 GINTAGL
+746 GIRTTGL
-753 LYQNDALID
+753 LYQNDELID

-777 TVPFYVVISGT
+777 TVPFYVVVSGT

-866 SATGASEI
+866 SATGTSETP
-874 ALFKVCANS
+874 LFKVCANS
-883 GAAQG
+883 GASQG

-939 KGWDKKALYPD
+939 EGWDEKAHYPD

-964 LNCSAEEVNNKW
+964 LNCSVEEVNNKW

-1476 TCNYSGVRQHV
+1476 TYNYSGVRQHV

-1712 AKSSNG
+1712 AKSSTG
-1718 GEVTCTTDEVTFKPA
+1718 SEVSCTTDEVTFKPA

-1782 KGNSETWSPTANTT
+1782 SGNSETWSPTANTT

-1843 TPADNGSDWSIVV
+1843 TPASNGSAWSIVV
-1856 AIHDQLGNT
+1856 AVHDQLGNVVNAGST
-1865 LNTSS
+1865 TSG
-1870 TQTGSGTAYSYTLP
+1870 TGSSYSYVLP
-1884 SISATETDATYWA
+1884 TISPKGNDETYSA

-1902 GNGIESC
+1902 GNGVASC
-1909 KESFPVKGTGV
+1909 QESFTVLGTGV
-1920 SSSSNAAEVSSSSS
+1920 SSSSSAIGEVSSSSS
-1934 ETVSSS
+1934 SVEASS

-1953 PNNYNISGS
+1953 PNNWSISGS
-1962 DALYDSQDAY
+1962 DVLYDSQDAY
-1972 FLMKNNTNEA
+1972 FLMKNNTHEE
-1982 ATFDVSLYEGAYSK
+1982 ATFDVSLYEGAYSL

-2007 SSINLGKLSAGTH
+2007 SSINLGKLSAGSH
-2020 TFTLQASGKTI
+2020 TFTLQAAGKTI
-2031 CSVSLTVKEES
+2031 CSVPLTVKEALV
-2042 MECSVEDLNG
+2042 CSVDKTEIGLGESFTFNAHFALNAWSAEFKEKG
-2052 NKINSIDMGQTYVL
+2052 NSVAFTGSQSDNQYFASATVTPQSVGEFTYTFKITGSND
-2066 KWICIQ
+2066 
-2072 QDPNSFGG
+2072 G
-2080 NYSKNGS
+2080 NP
-2087 YVGGASCSNGICSVT
+2087 SCSKTVT
-2102 TSENSPGSFVYTL
+2102 VEEVPPT
-2115 NTWNCNSSACTNTIN
+2115 
-2130 INDVAPAITCPDNMT
+2130 ITCPDDMEKN
-2145 KSVGSTV
+2145 VGSTV
-2152 SVTPKSLSG
+2152 SVTPKALSG
-2161 CASGCSYT
+2161 CTNGCAITIEGAGVSENSG
-2169 IDGTSASGSDY
+2169 Y
-2180 TGGAISFAGA
+2180 TGSSVSFTGESVAGSKA
-2190 SYAVTETYTFNV
+2190 YTFTV
-2202 SNSKGERASCSFNV
+2202 TNSVGTASCNFNV
-2216 EYSEGS
+2216 EYSAS
-2222 TCSSSDWIIGQWD
+2222 ACIASDWIIDQNN
-2235 SNKHIDGT
+2235 SNKTIDGS
-2243 FTGACYEFN
+2243 FSGGCYEFN
-2252 TSKACSSVQVHASGS
+2252 TAKACSNVQMHSSGT
-2267 GEILVNGQRRQC
+2267 GTVMVNGQERTC
-2279 SYSDSTVPALSVIK
+2279 GYSDSAVSASAIITLDVPST
-2293 LEVPDGCTV
+2293 CTV
-2302 TKLYVSNCN
+2302 TKLYVYTCK

>member
-1 MLRTKKGVSLIT
+1 
-13 VLLFMLVATIAATAT
+13 MLVATIAATAT

-97 GQNYNVWLTGVNAEK
+97 GQNYNVWLTGVNTEK

-142 YRVQIPEQGSEID
+142 YRVQIPQEGSEID

-181 DATNGG
+181 NATNGG

-777 TVPFYVVISGT
+777 TVPFYVVVSGT

-939 KGWDKKALYPD
+939 EGWDEKAHYPD

-964 LNCSAEEVNNKW
+964 LNCSVEEVNNKW

-1468 GSFVWNGI
+1468 GSFIWLGI
-1476 TCNYSGVRQHV
+1476 TYNYTGIRQNV

-1574 LGNFSLPGYLTTNGD
+1574 LENFSLPGYLTTNGD

-1764 CDYTLELEG
+1764 CDYTLKLEG
-1773 TGESASGTT
+1773 TGESVSGTT

-1843 TPADNGSDWSIVV
+1843 TPASNGSAWSIVV
-1856 AIHDQLGNT
+1856 AVHDQLGNVVNAGST
-1865 LNTSS
+1865 TSG
-1870 TQTGSGTAYSYTLP
+1870 TGSSYSYVLP
-1884 SISATETDATYWA
+1884 PFSPKGNDETYSA

-1902 GNGIESC
+1902 GNGVASC
-1909 KESFPVKGTGV
+1909 QESFPVLGTGV
-1920 SSSSNAAEVSSSSS
+1920 SSSSSAIGEVSSSSS
-1934 ETVSSS
+1934 SVEASS
-1940 SSAGAITATCNVQ
+1940 SSAGAITATCTFESSVGVGNTAKL
-1953 PNNYNISGS
+1953 NI
-1962 DALYDSQDAY
+1962 
-1972 FLMKNNTNEA
+1972 
-1982 ATFDVSLYEGAYSK
+1982 
-1996 GSGTISSWSGV
+1996 
-2007 SSINLGKLSAGTH
+2007 SSINGQNVDSVNMILTGEGVSKTISVNRYWNAAVEITAPSSVSNYEYVLYYEGNVVCRATLNVISLLTCSTDKSEVPLGES
-2020 TFTLQASGKTI
+2020 FTLSTVYAGDAWNCDLSGNGATSACNSSHTI
-2031 CSVSLTVKEES
+2031 SPTALGAQTYVYKVTNGSKGYA
-2042 MECSVEDLNG
+2042 ECSVD
-2052 NKINSIDMGQTYVL
+2052 V
-2066 KWICIQ
+2066 
-2072 QDPNSFGG
+2072 
-2080 NYSKNGS
+2080 
-2087 YVGGASCSNGICSVT
+2087 SVV
-2102 TSENSPGSFVYTL
+2102 E
-2115 NTWNCNSSACTNTIN
+2115 
-2130 INDVAPAITCPDNMT
+2130 VAPTITCPDDMA
-2145 KSVGSTV
+2145 KSVGATV

-2161 CASGCSYT
+2161 CASGCYYT
-2169 IDGTSASGSDY
+2169 IDGTGATGSGY
-2180 TGGAISFAGA
+2180 TGGAVSFTGA
-2190 SYAVTETYTFNV
+2190 SSAGTSTYTFNV
-2202 SNSKGERASCSFNV
+2202 SNSKGSASCNFNV
-2216 EYSEGS
+2216 EYSASAAIDLQVGS
-2222 TCSSSDWIIGQWD
+2222 TGVSVPCGRKIHAVGTCNENTWGPFYLTISCSGAFDKTVGSTSVDQYNVLNHNLG
-2235 SNKHIDGT
+2235 NAY
-2243 FTGACYEFN
+2243 TGLDV
-2252 TSKACSSVQVHASGS
+2252 TVSTACSSENTMLCG
-2267 GEILVNGQRRQC
+2267 
-2279 SYSDSTVPALSVIK
+2279 LS
-2293 LEVPDGCTV
+2293 
-2302 TKLYVSNCN
+2302 CNW

>member
-1 MLRTKKGVSLIT
+1 
-13 VLLFMLVATIAATAT
+13 
-28 YRWIT
+28 
-33 REGESSA
+33 
-40 SRMVR
+40 
-45 SEAYMSA
+45 
-52 VSGIEAAR
+52 
-60 SWMTYHGNDVGALI
+60 
-74 ADYFANDK
+74 
-82 KPILLDSALA
+82 
-92 PLNRS
+92 
-97 GQNYNVWLTGVNAEK
+97 
-112 NSYKLKIF
+112 
-120 SEGEARNGAK
+120 
-130 HSEVAILNVNGL
+130 
-142 YRVQIPEQGSEID
+142 
-155 FNEAF
+155 
-160 FGSLASAGDLNVNS
+160 
-174 IIVNGSP
+174 
-181 DATNGG
+181 
-187 GAAFSTVNVTDYL
+187 
-200 FVTGTAEFNSSTNVG
+200 
-215 TMYVEGDFMRCTNVN
+215 
-230 VNGDVFVGGKW
+230 
-241 YATMG
+241 
-246 GAGDVIAGDL
+246 
-256 YVAGGIDLT
+256 
-265 WQGPRTQGGCGGGIG
+265 
-280 GTLSV
+280 
-285 SGNLTSDGTVKMPD
+285 
-299 NNGTWNLKVGKN
+299 
-311 LVINDAMVFNTGGNS
+311 
-326 NQSFPLEVGLN
+326 
-337 TYIKDGISGTH
+337 
-348 NYVDVAR
+348 
-355 VKFGASAST
+355 
-364 DTYIPNVYRVNAVD
+364 
-378 SAKSGDPSTYFQSA
+378 
-392 LSGDI
+392 
-397 AYFSIMGQYHN
+397 
-408 GGVPSSL
+408 
-415 DDWKANRLDSLKKR
+415 
-429 VKEGG
+429 
-434 TANGCQTDK
+434 
-443 YVEDPIQFNK
+443 
-453 DILTSEVVLT
+453 
-463 QGNHAACPALDIWKQ
+463 
-478 WPSDWVAQ
+478 
-486 VNACYAT
+486 
-493 AESDEKYDDTWLVID
+493 
-508 LTDPMFATPGT
+508 
-519 LLDGKYVFIIHSDG
+519 
-533 NSGNEFVLPAMT
+533 
-545 EQSKAF
+545 
-551 IYFPDGWNKTIRFY
+551 
-565 KGDSDNNH
+565 
-573 YFIFSDKDIK
+573 
-583 DFQMNVNHPMQ
+583 
-594 GSIFM
+594 
-599 SNCASLNTGTHNA
+599 
-612 ALSAVSDKDFN
+612 
-623 DMLATSGIIC
+623 
-633 NNDGSGKCNSNSGTG
+633 
-648 GSSGGSGGSS
+648 
-658 TTSSGAYDSYYI
+658 
-670 ATAPQLGITLES
+670 
-682 QYEAKEKAPSANNYN
+682 
-697 GISPS
+697 
-702 ILVLPRVI
+702 
-710 YLNRDPVGQLSDYYT
+710 
-725 VINLNGANETPSASN
+725 
-740 VSCSPS
+740 
-746 GINTAGL
+746 
-753 LYQNDALID
+753 
-762 EGIYECAYSS
+762 
-772 TGSYG
+772 
-777 TVPFYVVISGT
+777 PFYVVVSGT

-939 KGWDKKALYPD
+939 EGWDEKAHYPD

-964 LNCSAEEVNNKW
+964 LNCSVEEVNNKW

-1468 GSFVWNGI
+1468 GSFIWLGI
-1476 TCNYSGVRQHV
+1476 TYNYTGIRQNV

-1712 AKSSNG
+1712 AKSSTG
-1718 GEVTCTTDEVTFKPA
+1718 SEVSCTTDEVTFKPA

-1782 KGNSETWSPTANTT
+1782 SGNSETWSPTANTT

-1821 KEASP
+1821 KEASQ

-1843 TPADNGSDWSIVV
+1843 TPASNGSAWSIVV
-1856 AIHDQLGNT
+1856 AVHDQLGNVVNAGST
-1865 LNTSS
+1865 TSG
-1870 TQTGSGTAYSYTLP
+1870 TGSSYSYVLP
-1884 SISATETDATYWA
+1884 PFSPKGNDETYSA

-1902 GNGIESC
+1902 GNGVASC
-1909 KESFPVKGTGV
+1909 QESFTVPGTGV
-1920 SSSSNAAEVSSSSS
+1920 SSSSAQSSSSAVEVSSSSS
-1934 ETVSSS
+1934 SVEASS
-1940 SSAGAITATCNVQ
+1940 SSAGAITATCTFESSVGVGNTAKL
-1953 PNNYNISGS
+1953 NI
-1962 DALYDSQDAY
+1962 
-1972 FLMKNNTNEA
+1972 
-1982 ATFDVSLYEGAYSK
+1982 
-1996 GSGTISSWSGV
+1996 
-2007 SSINLGKLSAGTH
+2007 SSINGQNVDNVNMILTGEGVSKTISVNRYWNAAVEITAPSSVSNYEYVLYYEGNVVCRATLNVISLLTCSTDKSEVPLGES
-2020 TFTLQASGKTI
+2020 FTLSTVYAGDAWNCDLSGNGATSACNSSHTI
-2031 CSVSLTVKEES
+2031 SPTALGAQTYVYKVTNGSKGYA
-2042 MECSVEDLNG
+2042 ECSVD
-2052 NKINSIDMGQTYVL
+2052 V
-2066 KWICIQ
+2066 
-2072 QDPNSFGG
+2072 
-2080 NYSKNGS
+2080 
-2087 YVGGASCSNGICSVT
+2087 SVV
-2102 TSENSPGSFVYTL
+2102 E
-2115 NTWNCNSSACTNTIN
+2115 
-2130 INDVAPAITCPDNMT
+2130 VAPTITCPDDMA
-2145 KSVGSTV
+2145 KSVGATV

-2161 CASGCSYT
+2161 CASGCYYT
-2169 IDGTSASGSDY
+2169 IDGTGASGSGY
-2180 TGGAISFAGA
+2180 TGGAVSFTGA
-2190 SYAVTETYTFNV
+2190 SVAGSKAYTFTV
-2202 SNSKGERASCSFNV
+2202 TNSVGAASCSFNV
-2216 EYSEGS
+2216 EYKESSAIEVEFIYNGNSFDFEPDKEYVIKSCTGGGS
-2222 TCSSSDWIIGQWD
+2222 TLTCGAAGEGKTLYANGNLSFTSQSWQSLDNFQSAGSICVAGTKITVLGGTVRCKNQW
-2235 SNKHIDGT
+2235 
-2243 FTGACYEFN
+2243 
-2252 TSKACSSVQVHASGS
+2252 
-2267 GEILVNGQRRQC
+2267 
-2279 SYSDSTVPALSVIK
+2279 
-2293 LEVPDGCTV
+2293 
-2302 TKLYVSNCN
+2302 

>member
-1 MLRTKKGVSLIT
+1 
-13 VLLFMLVATIAATAT
+13 MLVATIAATAT

-97 GQNYNVWLTGVNAEK
+97 GQNYNVWLTGVNTEK

-142 YRVQIPEQGSEID
+142 YRVQIPQEGTKISFNKAFYGKSDGFVGTDKMQSGIINGDFSGNQPQVEESFLVTGNVTYQGNTSATGDLYIGGNLSNQGALTLGNPAGGD
-155 FNEAF
+155 TNVVYIGGNLSDCA
-160 FGSLASAGDLNVNS
+160 GSLFKV
-174 IIVNGSP
+174 
-181 DATNGG
+181 
-187 GAAFSTVNVTDYL
+187 Y
-200 FVTGTAEFNSSTNVG
+200 
-215 TMYVEGDFMRCTNVN
+215 
-230 VNGDVFVGGKW
+230 
-241 YATMG
+241 
-246 GAGDVIAGDL
+246 GDL
-256 YVAGGIDLT
+256 YVGGNINAN
-265 WQGPRTQGGCGGGIG
+265 CKIE
-280 GTLSV
+280 V
-285 SGNLTSDGTVKMPD
+285 SGNFTLGGTIYRTGDQQVTVGKNWVFTESGKMDISSDNSAKYNVSGTMILPDIIESHCNMRGCGDGNGNRKAIFNQVYRYNKTDYYSILDQSKASYPKGVYMQGTTQSEVTDGCLFGYIDNSGECKSKRLFSFKGNFESSPVVSKWDRKDNVLKAIGGNYWENYDKMLAYKNLIVDGTVPD
-299 NNGTWNLKVGKN
+299 PILLKDKDSWMGEKANDFCNLPTT
-311 LVINDAMVFNTGGNS
+311 D
-326 NQSFPLEVGLN
+326 GLN
-337 TYIKDGISGTH
+337 TTLVDAINECYVKAKDENKLYNDFLVLEMNIGSSNGNSDH
-348 NYVDVAR
+348 SLNG
-355 VKFGASAST
+355 KFVFILTGGAQL
-364 DTYIPNVYRVNAVD
+364 RL
-378 SAKSGDPSTYFQSA
+378 PST
-392 LSGDI
+392 
-397 AYFSIMGQYHN
+397 
-408 GGVPSSL
+408 
-415 DDWKANRLDSLKKR
+415 
-429 VKEGG
+429 
-434 TANGCQTDK
+434 
-443 YVEDPIQFNK
+443 
-453 DILTSEVVLT
+453 TSNSVVMLYMP
-463 QGNHAACPALDIWKQ
+463 Q
-478 WPSDWVAQ
+478 
-486 VNACYAT
+486 
-493 AESDEKYDDTWLVID
+493 
-508 LTDPMFATPGT
+508 
-519 LLDGKYVFIIHSDG
+519 
-533 NSGNEFVLPAMT
+533 
-545 EQSKAF
+545 
-551 IYFPDGWNKTIRFY
+551 GWN
-565 KGDSDNNH
+565 SDL
-573 YFIFSDKDIK
+573 
-583 DFQMNVNHPMQ
+583 MP
-594 GSIFM
+594 
-599 SNCASLNTGTHNA
+599 A
-612 ALSAVSDKDFN
+612 
-623 DMLATSGIIC
+623 
-633 NNDGSGKCNSNSGTG
+633 DGSGNDPFNYFIYSEGDIHQLLQWSSKSLAGSIMMANGSQLGTSQGGTNLKYNGDVIRALADAGFIQENPEYTTLTG
-648 GSSGGSGGSS
+648 GSSGGSSATS
-658 TTSSGAYDSYYI
+658 TGAYDSYYI
-670 ATAPQLGITLES
+670 ATAAQLSITLES

-725 VINLNGANETPSASN
+725 VLNLNGANETPSASN

-746 GINTAGL
+746 GINTTGL

-777 TVPFYVVISGT
+777 TVPFYVVVSGT

-939 KGWDKKALYPD
+939 EGWDEKAHYPD

-964 LNCSAEEVNNKW
+964 LNCSVEEVNNKW

-1259 VGFGDAGV
+1259 VGSGDEGV

-1372 GWESFDYG
+1372 GWESSDYG
-1380 DACWETPKLSC
+1380 EECWDTPKLNC
-1391 SFKANYLGSIVPK
+1391 SFKANYLGWIVPK
-1404 DSLVTPWVGT
+1404 DSLVTPWVGV
-1414 SSWFSENGCT
+1414 SSWFSAKGCS
-1424 LKFYYNGWDNQTSYN
+1424 LKYYYNGWDNQTAYDGSA
-1439 GFSWGG
+1439 WGEF
-1445 YGFSLVGSYYQF
+1445 GFSLYGSDYQF
-1457 SEGGLH
+1457 SESGSH

-1468 GSFVWNGI
+1468 GSFIWHGI
-1476 TCNYSGVRQHV
+1476 TYNYTGIRQNV
-1487 VVQADCPSS
+1487 VVKATCPSD
-1496 LNSSLSGDT
+1496 LNSSFSGDT

-1513 GEVTRCGENAVILSG
+1513 GEVVRCSENAVILSG
-1528 SEEYVP
+1528 ASEYVS
-1534 AETDKE
+1534 ADVERE
-1540 FLTGAALNLREATL
+1540 FSTGAALNLREATL
-1554 YFHIANL
+1554 YFHIADL

-1574 LGNFSLPGYLTTNGD
+1574 SGNYSLPGTLYANGD
-1589 VSLNVN
+1589 QSLNVN
-1595 VMSDLETFDP
+1595 VMSDLDAFDP
-1605 QAVTA
+1605 QNVTA

-1617 YFYVSYIASSCPYA
+1617 YFNVSYIASSCPYA
-1631 LGIASCGATYNGTS
+1631 LGIASCNASYNGVS
-1645 WKIDAKFTNPEGVAS
+1645 WKIAAAFTNPEGVAS

-1712 AKSSNG
+1712 AKSSTG
-1718 GEVTCTTDEVTFKPA
+1718 SEVSCTTDEVTFKPA

-1782 KGNSETWSPTANTT
+1782 SGNSETWSPTANTT

-1843 TPADNGSDWSIVV
+1843 TPASNGSAWSIVV
-1856 AIHDQLGNT
+1856 AVHDQLGNVVNAGST
-1865 LNTSS
+1865 TSG
-1870 TQTGSGTAYSYTLP
+1870 TGSSYSYVLP
-1884 SISATETDATYWA
+1884 TISPKGNDETYSA

-1902 GNGIESC
+1902 GNGVASC
-1909 KESFPVKGTGV
+1909 QESFTVLGTGV
-1920 SSSSNAAEVSSSSS
+1920 SSSSSAIGEVSSSSS
-1934 ETVSSS
+1934 SVEASS
-1940 SSAGAITATCNVQ
+1940 SSAGAITATCTFESSVGVGNTAKL
-1953 PNNYNISGS
+1953 NI
-1962 DALYDSQDAY
+1962 
-1972 FLMKNNTNEA
+1972 
-1982 ATFDVSLYEGAYSK
+1982 
-1996 GSGTISSWSGV
+1996 
-2007 SSINLGKLSAGTH
+2007 SSINGQNVDSVNMILTGEGVSKTISVNRYWNAAVEITAPSSVSNYEYVLYYEGNVVCRATLNVISLLTCSTDKSEVPLGES
-2020 TFTLQASGKTI
+2020 FTLSTVYAGDAWNCDLSGNGATSACNSSHTI
-2031 CSVSLTVKEES
+2031 SPTALGAQTYVYKVTNGSKGYA
-2042 MECSVEDLNG
+2042 ECSVD
-2052 NKINSIDMGQTYVL
+2052 V
-2066 KWICIQ
+2066 
-2072 QDPNSFGG
+2072 
-2080 NYSKNGS
+2080 
-2087 YVGGASCSNGICSVT
+2087 SVV
-2102 TSENSPGSFVYTL
+2102 E
-2115 NTWNCNSSACTNTIN
+2115 
-2130 INDVAPAITCPDNMT
+2130 VAPTITCPDDMA
-2145 KSVGSTV
+2145 KSVGATV

-2161 CASGCSYT
+2161 CASGCYYT
-2169 IDGTSASGSDY
+2169 IDGTGATGSGY
-2180 TGGAISFAGA
+2180 TGGAVSFTGA
-2190 SYAVTETYTFNV
+2190 SSAGIQSYTFNV
-2202 SNSKGERASCSFNV
+2202 SNSKGSASCNFNV
-2216 EYSEGS
+2216 EYSASATIDITASYGS
-2222 TCSSSDWIIGQWD
+2222 YQSYTPGKCYSITMAGGSVWRCSTAGSQSTTRFIGVFNSS
-2235 SNKHIDGT
+2235 N
-2243 FTGACYEFN
+2243 FN
-2252 TSKACSSVQVHASGS
+2252 IEAWQTQATTTNPGSGS
-2267 GEILVNGQRRQC
+2267 VVEFCVDDNAPTDLQC
-2279 SYSDSTVPALSVIK
+2279 ANDW
-2293 LEVPDGCTV
+2293 
-2302 TKLYVSNCN
+2302 

>member
-1 MLRTKKGVSLIT
+1 
-13 VLLFMLVATIAATAT
+13 MLVATIAATAT

-97 GQNYNVWLTGVNAEK
+97 GQNYNVWLTGVNTEK

-142 YRVQIPEQGSEID
+142 YRVQIPQEGSEID

-181 DATNGG
+181 NATNGG

-246 GAGDVIAGDL
+246 GSGDVIAGDL
-256 YVAGGIDLT
+256 YVVGGIDLT
-265 WQGPRTQGGCGGGIG
+265 TQGPRTQGGCGGGIG

-285 SGNLTSDGTVKMPD
+285 GGNLTSEGPVKMPN
-299 NNGTWNLKVGKN
+299 NNGTWNLVVGQN
-311 LVINDAMVFNTGGNS
+311 LVVNDAMIFNTGGYS
-326 NQSFPLEVGLN
+326 NQNFPLEVGLN
-337 TYIKDGISGTH
+337 TYIEDGISGTH
-348 NYVDVAR
+348 NYVDVAK
-355 VKFGASAST
+355 VKFGTSAST

-378 SAKSGDPSTYFQSA
+378 AEKSGDPSTYFQSA

-397 AYFSIMGQYHN
+397 AYFSITGQYHN
-408 GGVPSSL
+408 GGAPTNL
-415 DDWKANRLDSLKKR
+415 NDWKANRLDSLKERIKD
-429 VKEGG
+429 GG

-939 KGWDKKALYPD
+939 EGWDEKAHYPD
-950 CDDFISGSWVEASG
+950 CDDFISGSWLEASG
-964 LNCSAEEVNNKW
+964 LNCSVEEVNNKW

-1468 GSFVWNGI
+1468 GSFIWNGI
-1476 TCNYSGVRQHV
+1476 TYNYTGIRQNV

-1712 AKSSNG
+1712 AKSSTG
-1718 GEVTCTTDEVTFKPA
+1718 SEVSCTTDEVTFKPA

-1782 KGNSETWSPTANTT
+1782 SGNSETWSPTANTT

-1821 KEASP
+1821 KEASQ

-1843 TPADNGSDWSIVV
+1843 TPASNGSAWSIVV
-1856 AIHDQLGNT
+1856 AVHDQLGNVVNAGST
-1865 LNTSS
+1865 TSG
-1870 TQTGSGTAYSYTLP
+1870 TGSSYSYVLP
-1884 SISATETDATYWA
+1884 TIAAKGNDETYSA

-1902 GNGIESC
+1902 GNGVASC
-1909 KESFPVKGTGV
+1909 QESFTVLGTGV
-1920 SSSSNAAEVSSSSS
+1920 SSSSSAIGEVSSSSS
-1934 ETVSSS
+1934 SSVEASS
-1940 SSAGAITATCNVQ
+1940 SSAGAITATCTFESAVGAGNTAKL
-1953 PNNYNISGS
+1953 NISNVSGQNVDNVDMILTGGGFS
-1962 DALYDSQDAY
+1962 KNITVNRYWNAAVEITAPSSVSNYEYVLY
-1972 FLMKNNTNEA
+1972 
-1982 ATFDVSLYEGAYSK
+1982 YEGNVVCRATLNVISLLTCSTDKSEVPLGESFTLSTVYAGDAWNCDLSGNGATSACNSSHTISPTALGAQTYVYKVTNGSK
-1996 GSGTISSWSGV
+1996 GY
-2007 SSINLGKLSAGTH
+2007 A
-2020 TFTLQASGKTI
+2020 
-2031 CSVSLTVKEES
+2031 
-2042 MECSVEDLNG
+2042 ECSVD
-2052 NKINSIDMGQTYVL
+2052 V
-2066 KWICIQ
+2066 
-2072 QDPNSFGG
+2072 
-2080 NYSKNGS
+2080 
-2087 YVGGASCSNGICSVT
+2087 SVV
-2102 TSENSPGSFVYTL
+2102 E
-2115 NTWNCNSSACTNTIN
+2115 
-2130 INDVAPAITCPDNMT
+2130 VAPAITCPDDMT
-2145 KSVGSTV
+2145 KSVGATV

-2161 CASGCSYT
+2161 CASGCYYT
-2169 IDGTSASGSDY
+2169 IDGTGASGSGY
-2180 TGGAISFAGA
+2180 TGGAVSFTGA
-2190 SYAVTETYTFNV
+2190 SSAGTSTYTFNV
-2202 SNSKGERASCSFNV
+2202 SNSKGSASCNFNV
-2216 EYSEGS
+2216 EYSASAAIDLQVGS
-2222 TCSSSDWIIGQWD
+2222 TGVSVPCGRKIHAVGTCNENTWGPFNLTISCSGAFDKTVGSTSVDQYNVLNHNLG
-2235 SNKHIDGT
+2235 NAY
-2243 FTGACYEFN
+2243 TGLDV
-2252 TSKACSSVQVHASGS
+2252 TVSTACSSENTMLCG
-2267 GEILVNGQRRQC
+2267 
-2279 SYSDSTVPALSVIK
+2279 LS
-2293 LEVPDGCTV
+2293 
-2302 TKLYVSNCN
+2302 CNW

>member
-1 MLRTKKGVSLIT
+1 
-13 VLLFMLVATIAATAT
+13 MLVATIAATAT

-40 SRMVR
+40 SRMLR

-97 GQNYNVWLTGVNAEK
+97 GQNYNVWLTGVNTEK

-142 YRVQIPEQGSEID
+142 YRVQIPQEGSEID

-181 DATNGG
+181 NATNGG

-246 GAGDVIAGDL
+246 GSGDVIAGDL
-256 YVAGGIDLT
+256 YVVGGIDLT
-265 WQGPRTQGGCGGGIG
+265 TQGPRTQGGCGGGIG

-740 VSCSPS
+740 VSCSPA
-746 GINTAGL
+746 GIRTTGL
-753 LYQNDALID
+753 LYQNDELID

-777 TVPFYVVISGT
+777 TVPFYVVVSGT

-939 KGWDKKALYPD
+939 EGWDEKAHYPD
-950 CDDFISGSWVEASG
+950 CDDFISGSWLEASG
-964 LNCSAEEVNNKW
+964 LNCSVEEVNNKW

-1468 GSFVWNGI
+1468 GSFIWNGI
-1476 TCNYSGVRQHV
+1476 TYNYTGIRQNV

-1712 AKSSNG
+1712 AKSSTG
-1718 GEVTCTTDEVTFKPA
+1718 SEVSCTTDEVTFKPA

-1782 KGNSETWSPTANTT
+1782 SGNSETWSPTANTT

-1843 TPADNGSDWSIVV
+1843 TPASNGSAWSIVV
-1856 AIHDQLGNT
+1856 AVHDQLGNVVNAGST
-1865 LNTSS
+1865 TSG
-1870 TQTGSGTAYSYTLP
+1870 TGSSYSYVLP
-1884 SISATETDATYWA
+1884 PFSPKGNDETYSA

-1902 GNGIESC
+1902 GNGVASC
-1909 KESFPVKGTGV
+1909 QESFTVLGTGV
-1920 SSSSNAAEVSSSSS
+1920 SSSSSAIGEVSSSSS
-1934 ETVSSS
+1934 SVEASS
-1940 SSAGAITATCNVQ
+1940 SSAGAITATCTFESSVGVGNTAKL
-1953 PNNYNISGS
+1953 NI
-1962 DALYDSQDAY
+1962 
-1972 FLMKNNTNEA
+1972 
-1982 ATFDVSLYEGAYSK
+1982 
-1996 GSGTISSWSGV
+1996 
-2007 SSINLGKLSAGTH
+2007 SSINGQNVDSVNMILTGEGVSKTISVNRYWNAAVEITAPSSVSNYEYVLYYEGNVVCRATLNVISLLTCSTDKSEVPLGES
-2020 TFTLQASGKTI
+2020 FTLSTVYAGDAWNCDLSGNGATSACNSSHTI
-2031 CSVSLTVKEES
+2031 SPTALGAQTYVYKVTNGSKGYA
-2042 MECSVEDLNG
+2042 ECSVD
-2052 NKINSIDMGQTYVL
+2052 V
-2066 KWICIQ
+2066 
-2072 QDPNSFGG
+2072 
-2080 NYSKNGS
+2080 
-2087 YVGGASCSNGICSVT
+2087 SVV
-2102 TSENSPGSFVYTL
+2102 E
-2115 NTWNCNSSACTNTIN
+2115 
-2130 INDVAPAITCPDNMT
+2130 VAPAITCPDDMT
-2145 KSVGSTV
+2145 KSVGATV
-2152 SVTPKSLSG
+2152 SITPKSLSG
-2161 CASGCSYT
+2161 CASGCSWT
-2169 IDGTSASGSDY
+2169 IDGAGASGSGY
-2180 TGGAISFAGA
+2180 TGGAVSFTGA
-2190 SYAVTETYTFNV
+2190 SSAGTSTYTFNV
-2202 SNSKGERASCSFNV
+2202 SNSKGSASCNFNV
-2216 EYSEGS
+2216 EYSASAAIDITASYGS
-2222 TCSSSDWIIGQWD
+2222 YQSYTPGKCYSITMAGGSVWRCTAGSQSTTRFIGVFNSS
-2235 SNKHIDGT
+2235 N
-2243 FTGACYEFN
+2243 FN
-2252 TSKACSSVQVHASGS
+2252 IEAWQTQATTTNPGSGS
-2267 GEILVNGQRRQC
+2267 VVEFCVDDNAPTDLQC
-2279 SYSDSTVPALSVIK
+2279 ANDW
-2293 LEVPDGCTV
+2293 
-2302 TKLYVSNCN
+2302 

>member
-1 MLRTKKGVSLIT
+1 
-13 VLLFMLVATIAATAT
+13 MLVATIAATAT

-97 GQNYNVWLTGVNAEK
+97 GQNYNVWLTGVNTEK

-142 YRVQIPEQGSEID
+142 YRVQIPQEGSEID

-181 DATNGG
+181 NATNGG

-246 GAGDVIAGDL
+246 GSGDVIAGDL
-256 YVAGGIDLT
+256 YVVGGIDLT
-265 WQGPRTQGGCGGGIG
+265 TQGPRTQGGCGGGIG

-285 SGNLTSDGTVKMPD
+285 GGNLTSEGPVKMPN
-299 NNGTWNLKVGKN
+299 NNGTWNLVVGQN
-311 LVINDAMVFNTGGNS
+311 LVVNDAMIFNTGGYS
-326 NQSFPLEVGLN
+326 NQTFPLEVGLN
-337 TYIKDGISGTH
+337 TYIEDGISGTH
-348 NYVDVAR
+348 NYVDVAK
-355 VKFGASAST
+355 VKFGTSAST

-378 SAKSGDPSTYFQSA
+378 AEKSGDPSTYFQSA

-397 AYFSIMGQYHN
+397 AYFSITGQYHN
-408 GGVPSSL
+408 GGAPTNL
-415 DDWKANRLDSLKKR
+415 NDWKANRLDSLKER
-429 VKEGG
+429 IKEGG
-434 TANGCQTDK
+434 TAKGCQTDK

-453 DILTSEVVLT
+453 DILTSEVVLK
-463 QGNHAACPALDIWKQ
+463 QESHAACPALDIWKQ
-478 WPSDWVAQ
+478 WPSDWVSQ

-508 LTDPMFATPGT
+508 LKDPMFATSGT
-519 LLDGKYVFIIHSDG
+519 LLNGKFIFIIRSDG
-533 NSGNEFVLPAMT
+533 SGGNEFVLPAMT

-551 IYFPDGWNKTIRFY
+551 IYFPDGWNKSIRFY

-583 DFQMNVNHPMQ
+583 DFQMNTSHPMQ

-623 DMLATSGIIC
+623 NMLATSGIIC
-633 NNDGSGKCNSNSGTG
+633 NNDGTGKCSSNSGG

-658 TTSSGAYDSYYI
+658 GSTSTGAYDSYYI
-670 ATAPQLGITLES
+670 ATAAQLSITLES
-682 QYEAKEKAPSANNYN
+682 QYEAKEKAPTANNYN

-725 VINLNGANETPSASN
+725 VLNLNGANETPSASN

-777 TVPFYVVISGT
+777 TVPFYVVVSGT

-828 DVSVSSLPSDWTMTA
+828 DVSVSSLPSDWTMAA
-843 LSGVSERSGTT
+843 LPGVEERSGTT
-854 DLNRIF
+854 NLSRIF

-866 SATGASEI
+866 LAAGVSETP
-874 ALFKVCANS
+874 LFKVCANS

-925 AYCAQTENV
+925 AYCAQTENA

-939 KGWDKKALYPD
+939 EGWDKKAHYPD

-964 LNCSAEEVNNKW
+964 LNCSVEEVNNKW

-1142 STGETNCIE
+1142 SAGETNCIQ
-1151 NCTLRDGC
+1151 NCTSSGGC
-1159 DISKTSA
+1159 DISQTSA
-1166 NWQMMFAINKKSNAT
+1166 NWQMMFTNVKGNNKSNAA
-1181 PVIEDGAIYTT
+1181 PVIKDGAIYTT
-1192 NTKNANNKNGSPIL
+1192 NTKNANNKNGTQTL

-1224 TTILASNK
+1224 TTIMPSNK
-1232 KNEFLNSGIIFR
+1232 QNEFLNSGIIFR

-1259 VGFGDAGV
+1259 VGSGDAGV
-1267 LTARICKGAGQGIQ
+1267 LTARICKGASQGIQ
-1281 NSSGCIEKTLLD
+1281 NSSGCKTTVLVD
-1293 VNGVQRIISPT
+1293 ENGNAVTISST
-1304 TMIKLSMTV
+1304 SMIKFSMTV
-1313 SSSTL
+1313 SSSSL
-1318 TVSATVSSSILGE
+1318 VLKARVASSN
-1331 IFDISSTVG
+1331 VG
-1340 ATFDLSSYGMNDLEH
+1340 ATMDISSYGMNDLVH
-1355 QYVGFALADSPF
+1355 QYVGFALADAPF
-1367 RVYDL
+1367 RLYDL
-1372 GWESFDYG
+1372 GWESSDYG
-1380 DACWETPKLSC
+1380 EECWDTPKLNC
-1391 SFKANYLGSIVPK
+1391 SFKANYLGWIVPK
-1404 DSLVTPWVGT
+1404 DSLVTPWVGV
-1414 SSWFSENGCT
+1414 SSWFSAKGCS
-1424 LKFYYNGWDNQTSYN
+1424 LKYYYNGWDNQTAYDGSA
-1439 GFSWGG
+1439 WGEF
-1445 YGFSLVGSYYQF
+1445 GFSLYGSDYQF
-1457 SEGGLH
+1457 SESGSH

-1468 GSFVWNGI
+1468 GSFIWHGI
-1476 TCNYSGVRQHV
+1476 TYNYTGIRQNV
-1487 VVQADCPSS
+1487 VVKATCPSD
-1496 LNSSLSGDT
+1496 LNSSFSGDT

-1513 GEVTRCGENAVILSG
+1513 GEVVRCSENAVILSG
-1528 SEEYVP
+1528 ASEYVS
-1534 AETDKE
+1534 ADVERE
-1540 FLTGAALNLREATL
+1540 FSTGAALNLREATL
-1554 YFHIANL
+1554 YFHIADL

-1574 LGNFSLPGYLTTNGD
+1574 SGNFSLPGTLYANGD
-1589 VSLNVN
+1589 QSLNVN
-1595 VMSDLETFDP
+1595 VMSDLDAFDP
-1605 QAVTA
+1605 QNVTA

-1617 YFYVSYIASSCPYA
+1617 YFNVSYIASSCPYA
-1631 LGIASCGATYNGTS
+1631 LGIASCNASYNGVS
-1645 WKIDAKFTNPEGVAS
+1645 WKIAATFTNPEGVAS

-1665 TPSSSEING
+1665 TPSSSEIDG
-1674 LSDVTCP
+1674 LADVTCP

-1712 AKSSNG
+1712 AKSSTG
-1718 GEVTCTTDEVTFKPA
+1718 SEVSCTTDEVTFKPA

-1782 KGNSETWSPTANTT
+1782 SGNSETWSPTANTT

-1843 TPADNGSDWSIVV
+1843 TPASNGSAWSIVV
-1856 AIHDQLGNT
+1856 AVHDQLGNVVNAGST
-1865 LNTSS
+1865 TSG
-1870 TQTGSGTAYSYTLP
+1870 TGSSYSYVLP
-1884 SISATETDATYWA
+1884 TIAAKGNDETYSA

-1902 GNGIESC
+1902 GNAVASC
-1909 KESFPVKGTGV
+1909 QESFTVPGTGV
-1920 SSSSNAAEVSSSSS
+1920 SSSSAQSSSSA
-1934 ETVSSS
+1934 VAVSS
-1940 SSAGAITATCNVQ
+1940 SSAGAITATCMFESSVGGGNTAKF
-1953 PNNYNISGS
+1953 NISNINGQNV
-1962 DALYDSQDAY
+1962 DNVDMILTGDG
-1972 FLMKNNTNEA
+1972 
-1982 ATFDVSLYEGAYSK
+1982 VSK
-1996 GSGTISSWSGV
+1996 TISVNRYYNSPVEITAPSSV
-2007 SSINLGKLSAGTH
+2007 SNYEYVLYYGGSVVCRATLNVISLLDCSADKAEVPLGES
-2020 TFTLQASGKTI
+2020 FTLSTVYAGSAWNCELSGNGATSACNSSHTI
-2031 CSVSLTVKEES
+2031 TPTALGSQTYVYKVTNGS
-2042 MECSVEDLNG
+2042 MGYAECSVD
-2052 NKINSIDMGQTYVL
+2052 V
-2066 KWICIQ
+2066 
-2072 QDPNSFGG
+2072 
-2080 NYSKNGS
+2080 
-2087 YVGGASCSNGICSVT
+2087 SV
-2102 TSENSPGSFVYTL
+2102 EELP
-2115 NTWNCNSSACTNTIN
+2115 
-2130 INDVAPAITCPDNMT
+2130 PAITCPDDMA
-2145 KSVGSTV
+2145 KSVGATV

-2161 CASGCSYT
+2161 CASGCSWT
-2169 IDGTSASGSDY
+2169 IDGAGATGSGY
-2180 TGGAISFAGA
+2180 TGGAVSFTGA
-2190 SYAVTETYTFNV
+2190 SSAGTYTYTFNV
-2202 SNSKGERASCSFNV
+2202 SNSKGSASCNFNV
-2216 EYSEGS
+2216 EYSASAAIDLQVGS
-2222 TCSSSDWIIGQWD
+2222 TGVSVPCGRKIHAVGTCNENTWGPFNLTISCSGAFDKTVGSTSVNQYNVLNHNLG
-2235 SNKHIDGT
+2235 NAY
-2243 FTGACYEFN
+2243 TGLDV
-2252 TSKACSSVQVHASGS
+2252 TVSTACSSENTMLCG
-2267 GEILVNGQRRQC
+2267 
-2279 SYSDSTVPALSVIK
+2279 LS
-2293 LEVPDGCTV
+2293 
-2302 TKLYVSNCN
+2302 CNW